1 MNKTFLEYV
10 AEDIISKYGTDLSRI
25 AVVFPNKRA
34 ALFLNEHLARL
45 AGQPVWSPAYITISD
60 LFRQH
65 TDLKTADPIKLICD
79 IHKSFTKCTGID
91 ETLDHFYGWG
101 QLLLADFD
109 DIDKNMADADSIFC
123 NLKDIHELDDISYL
137 DDEQKEMLAR
147 FFANFS
153 DDIDSELKKRF
164 LSLWSHFGD
173 IYHDYN
179 RRLTEQGIGY
189 EGAIYRK
196 VANEQTLHLKYDK
209 YLFVGFNLLQKVERL
224 LFSRL
229 MKEDKAKFYWD
240 FDEYYMPS
248 PSPLPSGGA
257 PVGGYG
263 IPAIPTQ
270 PTCSVG
276 GYGIPAIPT
285 QPTCSVGALPGGYG
299 IPAIPTQPTCS
310 VGALPGGALVSSAPT
325 NLNLADFPNELD
337 NTDPDIYANM
347 RRPKRIRFISS
358 PTENAQ
364 ARFASNW
371 LLENHRYRAGRKT
384 AVVMCDESILLP
396 LMHSLPPE
404 ADKVNITS
412 GFPLAMTPVASLVM
426 LLFDLYT
433 LGLRKKGTTLNPHY
447 LKKLMAH
454 PYAHHLKGVHLS
466 QVHQEEVHQ
475 PNSPSHHLTISTP
488 HHLTT
493 STILH
498 HIATLIK
505 QVGIATKPE
514 GDPLTQESVFRM
526 YTILNRLATL
536 ADSGDL
542 LVDNTTLRRLV
553 SQLVSTSSIPFH
565 GEPVVGVQ
573 IMGVLETRN
582 IDFDHLLLLS
592 CNEGNMPK
600 GVNDSSFIPYTIRKA
615 HHLTTIDNKVAL
627 YSYYFHR
634 LLQRAR
640 DITIAYNNTTDN
652 GHTGEMSRFMLQLL
666 VESGQKINHYTLT
679 AKNHPT
685 PLMPKPIQKDEATL
699 SKLQQITR
707 LSPSALN
714 TYIRCPLAFY
724 YQYIAHIQEPH
735 PDPETIDNR
744 LFGNIFHRAAYLIY
758 KDITDRSPLIEKAH
772 IQAYLSNRTLLANV
786 VDRAFQAEQC
796 TPNNGLQIINRE
808 VIIQYITKLLK
819 IDQQLCPFSILA
831 MEEEAKVY
839 TTLSFTIPSEGAL
852 VGGYG
857 IPAIPTQ
864 PTCSVGAL
872 KGGALVGGYGIPAIP
887 TQPTCSVGALKGGAL
902 KGGALVSSA
911 PKTSAPKTSAPKT
924 SAPGKQYNLTIGGII
939 DRLDILTDR
948 QTGKPRI
955 RVVDYKTGNQPSSP
969 IKNIDEIFDPNNIRT
984 KHSNYYLQA
993 ILYSLIVSRSK
1004 RWNPAGHPVSPALL
1018 FIKQAPATDY
1028 DPTLL
1033 IDKHPISDVTVYEE
1047 EFLTK
1052 LKHTLADIYSPDTPF
1067 TPTDDRKKCELCP
1080 YRMLCGL

>member
-10 AEDIISKYGTDLSRI
+10 AEDIIGKYGTDLSRI

-34 ALFLNEHLARL
+34 ALFLNEHLARI

-65 TDLKTADPIKLICD
+65 TDLKPADPIKLICD

-196 VANEQTLHLKYDK
+196 VASDETLHLKYDK
-209 YLFVGFNLLQKVERL
+209 YLFVGFNLIQKVERV

-229 MKEDKAKFYWD
+229 MKEGKAKFYWD
-240 FDEYYMPS
+240 FDEYYMPTARAQQS
-248 PSPLPSGGA
+248 A
-257 PVGGYG
+257 
-263 IPAIPTQ
+263 
-270 PTCSVG
+270 SVPNNTASFAA
-276 GYGIPAIPT
+276 YLT
-285 QPTCSVGALPGGYG
+285 
-299 IPAIPTQPTCS
+299 
-310 VGALPGGALVSSAPT
+310 
-325 NLNLADFPNELD
+325 DFPNELD
-337 NTDPDIYANM
+337 NTDRDIYANM
-347 RRPKRIRFISS
+347 GRPKRIRFISS

-371 LLENHRYRAGRKT
+371 LLENERYKAGRKT

-396 LMHSLPPE
+396 IMHSLPPE

-433 LGLRKKGTTLNPHY
+433 LGLRKKGTAFNPHY

-454 PYAHHLKGVHLS
+454 PYARHLQEVHLKGVHSKGVHLS

-475 PNSPSHHLTISTP
+475 EEVHQEGIHQKEEQQTIGDNSGCMGMAGMPYP
-488 HHLTT
+488 PT
-493 STILH
+493 SAALLQ
-498 HIATLIK
+498 HIATLVK
-505 QVGIATKPE
+505 QVGIATKQE
-514 GDPLTQESVFRM
+514 GDALTQESVFRM
-526 YTILNRLATL
+526 FTILNRLAAL

-542 LVDNTTLRRLV
+542 IVDNTTLRRLV
-553 SQLVSTSSIPFH
+553 SQLVGAASIPFH

-582 IDFDHLLLLS
+582 IDFDNVLLLS

-600 GVNDSSFIPYTIRKA
+600 GVNDSSFIPYSIRKA
-615 HHLTTIDNKVAL
+615 HGLTTIDNKVAI

-634 LLQRAR
+634 LLQRAG
-640 DITIAYNNTTDN
+640 DITIAYNNSTDN

-666 VESGQKINHYTLT
+666 VESGQKIDHYSLT
-679 AKNHPT
+679 AKNQPT
-685 PLMPKPIQKDEATL
+685 PLMPKAIEKDETAL
-699 SKLQQITR
+699 SKLEEMSR
-707 LSPSALN
+707 LSPSAIN
-714 TYIRCPLAFY
+714 TYIRCKLAFY
-724 YQYIAHIQEPH
+724 YQYIAHIKEPDS
-735 PDPETIDNR
+735 DPETIDNR
-744 LFGNIFHRAAYLIY
+744 MFGNIFHRAAYLIY
-758 KDITDRSPLIEKAH
+758 KDITDHSPVIEKAH
-772 IQAYLSNRTLLANV
+772 IQAYLSNRKLLASV
-786 VDRAFQAEQC
+786 VDRAFEEEEC
-796 TPNNGLQIINRE
+796 KTNNGLQIINRE
-808 VIIQYITKLLK
+808 VIIEYITKLLK

-839 TTLSFTIPSEGAL
+839 TQLSFTIPS
-852 VGGYG
+852 
-857 IPAIPTQ
+857 
-864 PTCSVGAL
+864 
-872 KGGALVGGYGIPAIP
+872 
-887 TQPTCSVGALKGGAL
+887 GGAL

-911 PKTSAPKTSAPKT
+911 PDKH
-924 SAPGKQYNLTIGGII
+924 YNLTIGGII
-939 DRLDILTDR
+939 DRLDAVTDK
-948 QTGKPRI
+948 QTGKRRI
-955 RVVDYKTGNQPSSP
+955 RVVDYKTGNKPSSAIKSIEEVFDP
-969 IKNIDEIFDPNNIRT
+969 KNIAS
-984 KHSNYYLQA
+984 KHSNYFLQA

-1004 RWNPAGHPVSPALL
+1004 EWNAANDAVSPALL
-1018 FIKQAPATDY
+1018 FIKQAATNDY
-1028 DPTLL
+1028 DPTLC

-1052 LKHTLADIYSPDTPF
+1052 LKETVADMYSPDAAF

>member
-10 AEDIISKYGTDLSRI
+10 AEDIIGKYGTDLSRI

-34 ALFLNEHLARL
+34 ALFLNEHLARI

-65 TDLKTADPIKLICD
+65 TDLKPADPIKLICD

-137 DDEQKEMLAR
+137 DDEQKEMLKR

-153 DDIDSELKKRF
+153 DDIESELKKRF

-196 VANEQTLHLKYDK
+196 VASEETLHLKYDK
-209 YLFVGFNLLQKVERL
+209 YLFVGFNLIQKVERV

-229 MKEDKAKFYWD
+229 MKEGKAKFYWD
-240 FDEYYMPS
+240 FDEYYMPTARAQQS
-248 PSPLPSGGA
+248 A
-257 PVGGYG
+257 
-263 IPAIPTQ
+263 
-270 PTCSVG
+270 SVPNNTASFAA
-276 GYGIPAIPT
+276 YLT
-285 QPTCSVGALPGGYG
+285 
-299 IPAIPTQPTCS
+299 
-310 VGALPGGALVSSAPT
+310 
-325 NLNLADFPNELD
+325 DFPNELD
-337 NTDPDIYANM
+337 NTDRDIYANM

-371 LLENHRYRAGRKT
+371 LLENDRYKAGRKT

-396 LMHSLPPE
+396 IMHSLPPE

-412 GFPLAMTPVASLVM
+412 GFPLAMTPIASLVM

-433 LGLRKKGTTLNPHY
+433 LGLRKKGTAFNPHY

-454 PYAHHLKGVHLS
+454 PYARHLQEVHLKGVHSKGVHLS
-466 QVHQEEVHQ
+466 QVHQ
-475 PNSPSHHLTISTP
+475 PNSTSAQPTTQHSTFNTQ
-488 HHLTT
+488 H
-493 STILH
+493 SILH
-498 HIATLIK
+498 HIATLVK
-505 QVGIATKPE
+505 QVGIATKQE
-514 GDPLTQESVFRM
+514 GDALTQESVFRM
-526 YTILNRLATL
+526 FTIFNRLAAL

-542 LVDNTTLRRLV
+542 VVDNTTLRRLV
-553 SQLVSTSSIPFH
+553 SQLVGAASIPFH

-582 IDFDHLLLLS
+582 IDFDNVLLLS

-600 GVNDSSFIPYTIRKA
+600 GVNDSSFIPYSIRKA
-615 HHLTTIDNKVAL
+615 HGLTTIDNKVAI

-640 DITIAYNNTTDN
+640 DITIAYNNSTDN

-666 VESGQKINHYTLT
+666 VESGQKIEHYSLT
-679 AKNHPT
+679 AKNQPT
-685 PLMPKPIQKDEATL
+685 PLMPKAIEKDEAAIGKL
-699 SKLQQITR
+699 EEMSK
-707 LSPSALN
+707 LSPSAIN
-714 TYIRCPLAFY
+714 TYIRCKLAFY
-724 YQYIAHIQEPH
+724 YQYIAHIKEPDS
-735 PDPETIDNR
+735 DPETIDNR
-744 LFGNIFHRAAYLIY
+744 MFGNIFHRAAYLIY
-758 KDITDRSPLIEKAH
+758 KDITDHSPVIEKAH
-772 IQAYLSNRTLLANV
+772 IQAYLSNRKLLASV
-786 VDRAFQAEQC
+786 VDRAFEEEEC
-796 TPNNGLQIINRE
+796 KTNNGLQIINRE
-808 VIIQYITKLLK
+808 VIIEYVTKLLK

-839 TTLSFTIPSEGAL
+839 TQLSFTIPL
-852 VGGYG
+852 
-857 IPAIPTQ
+857 
-864 PTCSVGAL
+864 
-872 KGGALVGGYGIPAIP
+872 
-887 TQPTCSVGALKGGAL
+887 
-902 KGGALVSSA
+902 GGALVSSA
-911 PKTSAPKTSAPKT
+911 PT
-924 SAPGKQYNLTIGGII
+924 KQYNLTIGGII
-939 DRLDILTDR
+939 DRLDVVTDK
-948 QTGKPRI
+948 QTGKRRI
-955 RVVDYKTGNQPSSP
+955 RVVDYKTGNKPSSAIKSIEEVFDP
-969 IKNIDEIFDPNNIRT
+969 KNIAS
-984 KHSNYYLQA
+984 KHSNYFLQA

-1004 RWNPAGHPVSPALL
+1004 EWNAANDAVSPALL
-1018 FIKQAPATDY
+1018 FIKQAATNDY
-1028 DPTLL
+1028 DPTLC
-1033 IDKHPISDVTVYEE
+1033 IDKHPISDVTLYEE

-1052 LKHTLADIYSPDTPF
+1052 LKETVADMYSPDAAF

>member
-10 AEDIISKYGTDLSRI
+10 AEDIIGKYGTDLSRI

-34 ALFLNEHLARL
+34 ALFLNEHLARI

-137 DDEQKEMLAR
+137 DDEQKEMLKR

-153 DDIDSELKKRF
+153 DDIESELKKRF

-179 RRLTEQGIGY
+179 RRLTEQGLGY

-196 VANEQTLHLKYDK
+196 VASEESLQMKYDK
-209 YLFVGFNLLQKVERL
+209 YLFVGFNLLQKVERV

-229 MKEDKAKFYWD
+229 MKEGKAKFYWD

-248 PSPLPSGGA
+248 PSHHLTTSTSQHLNTSGGA
-257 PVGGYG
+257 V
-263 IPAIPTQ
+263 
-270 PTCSVG
+270 
-276 GYGIPAIPT
+276 
-285 QPTCSVGALPGGYG
+285 
-299 IPAIPTQPTCS
+299 
-310 VGALPGGALVSSAPT
+310 VSTAPT
-325 NLNLADFPNELD
+325 NLTTSPSQHLNIADFPNELD
-337 NTDPDIYANM
+337 NTDRDIYANM

-371 LLENHRYRAGRKT
+371 LLENERYKAGRKT

-396 LMHSLPPE
+396 IMHSLPPE

-433 LGLRKKGTTLNPHY
+433 LGLRKKGTAFNPHY

-454 PYAHHLKGVHLS
+454 PYARHLQEVHLKEMNDVHLKGVHLS
-466 QVHQEEVHQ
+466 QVHQ
-475 PNSPSHHLTISTP
+475 PNSTSAQPTTQHSTFNTQ
-488 HHLTT
+488 H
-493 STILH
+493 SILH
-498 HIATLIK
+498 HIASLIK
-505 QVGIATKPE
+505 QVGIATKQE
-514 GDPLTQESVFRM
+514 GDALTQESVFRM
-526 YTILNRLATL
+526 FTILNRLAAL

-582 IDFDHLLLLS
+582 IDFDNVLLLS

-600 GVNDSSFIPYTIRKA
+600 GVNDSSFIPYSIRKA
-615 HHLTTIDNKVAL
+615 HGLTTIDNKVAI

-634 LLQRAR
+634 LLQRAG
-640 DITIAYNNTTDN
+640 DITIAYNNSTDN

-666 VESGQKINHYTLT
+666 VESGQKIGHYSLT
-679 AKNHPT
+679 AKNQPT
-685 PLMPKPIQKDEATL
+685 PLMPKPIEKDEAAL
-699 SKLQQITR
+699 SKLEEMSR
-707 LSPSALN
+707 LSPSAIN
-714 TYIRCPLAFY
+714 TYIRCKLAFY
-724 YQYIAHIQEPH
+724 YQYIAHIKEPDS
-735 PDPETIDNR
+735 DPETIDNR
-744 LFGNIFHRAAYLIY
+744 MFGNIFHRAAYLIY
-758 KDITDRSPLIEKAH
+758 KDITDHSPVIEKAH
-772 IQAYLSNRTLLANV
+772 IQAYLSNRKLLASV
-786 VDRAFQAEQC
+786 VDRAFEEEEC
-796 TPNNGLQIINRE
+796 KTNNGLQIINRE
-808 VIIQYITKLLK
+808 VIIEYITKLLK

-839 TTLSFTIPSEGAL
+839 TSLSFTTSPSHHL
-852 VGGYG
+852 TTS
-857 IPAIPTQ
+857 P
-864 PTCSVGAL
+864 
-872 KGGALVGGYGIPAIP
+872 
-887 TQPTCSVGALKGGAL
+887 
-902 KGGALVSSA
+902 GGALVSSA
-911 PKTSAPKTSAPKT
+911 PT
-924 SAPGKQYNLTIGGII
+924 KQYNLTIGGII
-939 DRLDILTDR
+939 DRLDVVTDK
-948 QTGKPRI
+948 QTGKRRI
-955 RVVDYKTGNQPSSP
+955 RVVDYKTGNKPSSAIKSIEEVFDP
-969 IKNIDEIFDPNNIRT
+969 KNIAS
-984 KHSNYYLQA
+984 KHSNYFLQA

-1004 RWNPAGHPVSPALL
+1004 EWNAANDAVSPALL
-1018 FIKQAPATDY
+1018 FIKQAATNDY
-1028 DPTLL
+1028 DPTLC

-1052 LKHTLADIYSPDTPF
+1052 LKETVADMYSPDAAF

>member
-10 AEDIISKYGTDLSRI
+10 AEDIIGKYGTDLSRI

-65 TDLKTADPIKLICD
+65 TDLKPADPIKLICD

-137 DDEQKEMLAR
+137 DNEQKEMLAR

-196 VANEQTLHLKYDK
+196 VASEQTLHLKYDK
-209 YLFVGFNLLQKVERL
+209 YLFVGFNLLQKVERV

-229 MKEDKAKFYWD
+229 MKEGKAKFYWD

-248 PSPLPSGGA
+248 PSQHLTTSPS
-257 PVGGYG
+257 
-263 IPAIPTQ
+263 Q
-270 PTCSVG
+270 HLS
-276 GYGIPAIPT
+276 
-285 QPTCSVGALPGGYG
+285 
-299 IPAIPTQPTCS
+299 
-310 VGALPGGALVSSAPT
+310 GGALVSSAPT
-325 NLNLADFPNELD
+325 NLTTSPSQHLNLADFPNELD

-371 LLENHRYRAGRKT
+371 LLENHRYKAGRKT

-433 LGLRKKGTTLNPHY
+433 LGLRKKGTALNPHY

-454 PYAHHLKGVHLS
+454 PYARHLKGVHLS
-466 QVHQEEVHQ
+466 QVHQ
-475 PNSPSHHLTISTP
+475 PNSPSQHLTTSTP

-582 IDFDHLLLLS
+582 IDFDHVLLLS

-634 LLQRAR
+634 LLQRAS
-640 DITIAYNNTTDN
+640 DITIAYNNSTDN

-685 PLMPKPIQKDEATL
+685 PLMPKPIRKDETVL
-699 SKLQQITR
+699 SKLQQISR

-724 YQYIAHIQEPH
+724 YQYIAHIQEPA

-758 KDITDRSPLIEKAH
+758 KDITDRSPLIEKTH

-839 TTLSFTIPSEGAL
+839 TSLSFTIPSEGAL

-872 KGGALVGGYGIPAIP
+872 KGGALV
-887 TQPTCSVGALKGGAL
+887 
-902 KGGALVSSA
+902 SSA
-911 PKTSAPKTSAPKT
+911 PRTSAPT
-924 SAPGKQYNLTIGGII
+924 KQYNLTIGGII
-939 DRLDILTDR
+939 DRLDILTDK
-948 QTGKPRI
+948 QTGKPHI

-969 IKNIDEIFDPNNIRT
+969 IKNIDEIFDPNNIRS

-1004 RWNPAGHPVSPALL
+1004 EWNPANHPVSPALL
-1018 FIKQAPATDY
+1018 FIKQAPAAGY
-1028 DPTLL
+1028 DPTLH

-1052 LKHTLADIYSPDTPF
+1052 LKHTLADIYSPDAPF

>member
-10 AEDIISKYGTDLSRI
+10 AEDIIGKYGTDLSRI

-34 ALFLNEHLARL
+34 ALFLNEHLARI

-65 TDLKTADPIKLICD
+65 TDLKPADPIKLICD

-137 DDEQKEMLAR
+137 DDEQKEMLKR

-153 DDIDSELKKRF
+153 DDIESELKKRF

-196 VANEQTLHLKYDK
+196 VASEETLQMKYDK
-209 YLFVGFNLLQKVERL
+209 YLFVGFNLLQKVERV

-229 MKEDKAKFYWD
+229 MKEGKAKFYWD

-248 PSPLPSGGA
+248 PSHHLNTSTPQHLNTSGGA
-257 PVGGYG
+257 V
-263 IPAIPTQ
+263 
-270 PTCSVG
+270 
-276 GYGIPAIPT
+276 
-285 QPTCSVGALPGGYG
+285 
-299 IPAIPTQPTCS
+299 
-310 VGALPGGALVSSAPT
+310 VSTAPT
-325 NLNLADFPNELD
+325 NLNTSPSQHLNLSDFPNELD
-337 NTDPDIYANM
+337 NSDRDIYANM

-371 LLENHRYRAGRKT
+371 LLENDRYKAGRKT

-396 LMHSLPPE
+396 IMHSLPPE

-433 LGLRKKGTTLNPHY
+433 LGLRKKGTAFNPHY

-454 PYAHHLKGVHLS
+454 PYARHLQEVHLKEMNDVHLKGVHSKGVHLS
-466 QVHQEEVHQ
+466 QVHQEKEMHQ
-475 PNSPSHHLTISTP
+475 EGIAAL
-488 HHLTT
+488 LQ
-493 STILH
+493 
-498 HIATLIK
+498 HIASLIK
-505 QVGIATKPE
+505 QVGIATKQE
-514 GDPLTQESVFRM
+514 GDALTQESVFRM
-526 YTILNRLATL
+526 FTILNRLAAL

-553 SQLVSTSSIPFH
+553 SQLVGAASIPFH
-565 GEPVVGVQ
+565 GEPVIGVQ

-582 IDFDHLLLLS
+582 IDFDNVLLLS

-600 GVNDSSFIPYTIRKA
+600 GVNDSSFIPYSIRKA
-615 HHLTTIDNKVAL
+615 HGLTTIDNKVAI

-634 LLQRAR
+634 LLQRAG
-640 DITIAYNNTTDN
+640 DITIAYNNSTDN

-666 VESGQKINHYTLT
+666 VESGQKIDHYSLT
-679 AKNHPT
+679 AKNQPT
-685 PLMPKPIQKDEATL
+685 PLMPKAIEKDETAL
-699 SKLQQITR
+699 SKLEEMSR
-707 LSPSALN
+707 LSPSAIN
-714 TYIRCPLAFY
+714 TYIRCKLAFY
-724 YQYIAHIQEPH
+724 YQYIAHIKEPDS
-735 PDPETIDNR
+735 DPETIDNR
-744 LFGNIFHRAAYLIY
+744 MFGNIFHRAAYLIY
-758 KDITDRSPLIEKAH
+758 KDITDHSPVIEKAH
-772 IQAYLSNRTLLANV
+772 IQAYLSNRKLLASV
-786 VDRAFQAEQC
+786 VDRAFEEEEC
-796 TPNNGLQIINRE
+796 KTNNGLHIINRE
-808 VIIQYITKLLK
+808 VIIEYITKLLK

-839 TTLSFTIPSEGAL
+839 TQLSFTIPS
-852 VGGYG
+852 
-857 IPAIPTQ
+857 
-864 PTCSVGAL
+864 
-872 KGGALVGGYGIPAIP
+872 
-887 TQPTCSVGALKGGAL
+887 GGAL

-911 PKTSAPKTSAPKT
+911 PT
-924 SAPGKQYNLTIGGII
+924 KQYNLTIGGII
-939 DRLDILTDR
+939 DRLDAVTDK
-948 QTGKPRI
+948 QTGKRRI
-955 RVVDYKTGNQPSSP
+955 RVVDYKTGNKPSSAIKSIEEVFDP
-969 IKNIDEIFDPNNIRT
+969 KNIAS
-984 KHSNYYLQA
+984 KHSNYFLQA
-993 ILYSLIVSRSK
+993 ILYSLIVSGSK
-1004 RWNPAGHPVSPALL
+1004 EWNAANDPVSPALL
-1018 FIKQAPATDY
+1018 FIKQAATNDY
-1028 DPTLL
+1028 DPTLC

-1052 LKHTLADIYSPDTPF
+1052 LKETVADMYSPDAAF

>member
-10 AEDIISKYGTDLSRI
+10 AEDIIGKYGTDLSRI

-34 ALFLNEHLARL
+34 ALFLNEHLARI

-65 TDLKTADPIKLICD
+65 TDLKPADPIKLICD

-101 QLLLADFD
+101 QLLIADFD

-137 DDEQKEMLAR
+137 DDEQKEMLKR

-153 DDIDSELKKRF
+153 DDIESELKKRF

-196 VANEQTLHLKYDK
+196 VASEETLHLKYDK
-209 YLFVGFNLLQKVERL
+209 YLFVGFNLIQKVERV

-229 MKEDKAKFYWD
+229 MKEGKAKFYWD
-240 FDEYYMPS
+240 FDEYYMPTARAQQS
-248 PSPLPSGGA
+248 A
-257 PVGGYG
+257 
-263 IPAIPTQ
+263 
-270 PTCSVG
+270 SVPNNTASFAA
-276 GYGIPAIPT
+276 YLT
-285 QPTCSVGALPGGYG
+285 
-299 IPAIPTQPTCS
+299 
-310 VGALPGGALVSSAPT
+310 
-325 NLNLADFPNELD
+325 DFPNELD
-337 NTDPDIYANM
+337 NTDRDIYANM

-371 LLENHRYRAGRKT
+371 LLENDRYKAGRKT

-396 LMHSLPPE
+396 IMHSLPPE

-433 LGLRKKGTTLNPHY
+433 LGLRKKGTAFNPHY

-454 PYAHHLKGVHLS
+454 PYARHLQEVHLKEMNDVHLKGVHSKGVHSKGVHLS
-466 QVHQEEVHQ
+466 QVHQEGSAALLQ
-475 PNSPSHHLTISTP
+475 
-488 HHLTT
+488 
-493 STILH
+493 
-498 HIATLIK
+498 HIATLVK
-505 QVGIATKPE
+505 QVGIATKQE
-514 GDPLTQESVFRM
+514 GDALTQESVFRM
-526 YTILNRLATL
+526 FTILNRLAAL

-553 SQLVSTSSIPFH
+553 SQLVGAASIPFH

-582 IDFDHLLLLS
+582 IDFDNVLLLS

-600 GVNDSSFIPYTIRKA
+600 GVNDSSFIPYSIRKA
-615 HHLTTIDNKVAL
+615 HGLTTIDNKVAI

-634 LLQRAR
+634 LLQRAG
-640 DITIAYNNTTDN
+640 DITIAYNNSTDN

-666 VESGQKINHYTLT
+666 VESGQKIDHYSLT
-679 AKNHPT
+679 AKNQPS
-685 PLMPKPIQKDEATL
+685 PLMPKAIEKDEAAIGKL
-699 SKLQQITR
+699 EEMSK
-707 LSPSALN
+707 LSPSAIN
-714 TYIRCPLAFY
+714 TYIRCKLAFY
-724 YQYIAHIQEPH
+724 YQYIAHIKEPDS
-735 PDPETIDNR
+735 DPETIDNR
-744 LFGNIFHRAAYLIY
+744 MFGNIFHRAAYLIY
-758 KDITDRSPLIEKAH
+758 KDITDHSPVIEKAH
-772 IQAYLSNRTLLANV
+772 IQAYLSNRKLLASV
-786 VDRAFQAEQC
+786 VDRAFEEEEC
-796 TPNNGLQIINRE
+796 KTNNGLQIINRE
-808 VIIQYITKLLK
+808 VIIEYITKLLK

-839 TTLSFTIPSEGAL
+839 TQLSFTIPSG
-852 VGGYG
+852 
-857 IPAIPTQ
+857 
-864 PTCSVGAL
+864 
-872 KGGALVGGYGIPAIP
+872 
-887 TQPTCSVGALKGGAL
+887 GALKGGAL

-911 PKTSAPKTSAPKT
+911 PDKH
-924 SAPGKQYNLTIGGII
+924 YNLTIGGII
-939 DRLDILTDR
+939 DRLDAVTDK
-948 QTGKPRI
+948 QTGKRRI
-955 RVVDYKTGNQPSSP
+955 RVVDYKTGNKPSSAIKSIEEVFDP
-969 IKNIDEIFDPNNIRT
+969 KNIAS
-984 KHSNYYLQA
+984 KHSNYFLQA

-1004 RWNPAGHPVSPALL
+1004 EWNAANNAVSPALL
-1018 FIKQAPATDY
+1018 FIKQAATNDY
-1028 DPTLL
+1028 DPTLC

-1052 LKHTLADIYSPDTPF
+1052 LKETVADMYSHDAAF

>member
-10 AEDIISKYGTDLSRI
+10 AEDIIGKYGTDLSHI

-34 ALFLNEHLARL
+34 ALFLNEHLARI

-137 DDEQKEMLAR
+137 DNEQKEMLKR

-196 VANEQTLHLKYDK
+196 VASEETLHLKYDK
-209 YLFVGFNLLQKVERL
+209 YLFVGFNLLQKVERV

-229 MKEDKAKFYWD
+229 MKEGKAKFYWD

-248 PSPLPSGGA
+248 TPHHLTTSPSPFPSGGA
-257 PVGGYG
+257 
-263 IPAIPTQ
+263 
-270 PTCSVG
+270 
-276 GYGIPAIPT
+276 
-285 QPTCSVGALPGGYG
+285 LK
-299 IPAIPTQPTCS
+299 
-310 VGALPGGALVSSAPT
+310 GGALVSSAPT
-325 NLNLADFPNELD
+325 NLTTSTSQHLNISDFPNELD
-337 NTDPDIYANM
+337 NTDRDIYANM

-371 LLENHRYRAGRKT
+371 LLENDRYKAGRKT
-384 AVVMCDESILLP
+384 AIVMCDESILLP
-396 LMHSLPPE
+396 IMHSLPPE

-454 PYAHHLKGVHLS
+454 PYAHHL
-466 QVHQEEVHQ
+466 
-475 PNSPSHHLTISTP
+475 TISTP
-488 HHLTT
+488 HHLTI
-493 STILH
+493 SPILH

-514 GDPLTQESVFRM
+514 GDALTQESVFRM
-526 YTILNRLATL
+526 FTILNRLATL

-542 LVDNTTLRRLV
+542 VVDNTTLRRLV
-553 SQLVSTSSIPFH
+553 SQLVGAASIPFH
-565 GEPVVGVQ
+565 GEPVIGVQ

-634 LLQRAR
+634 LLQRAG
-640 DITIAYNNTTDN
+640 DITIAYNNSTDN

-666 VESGQKINHYTLT
+666 VESGQKIDHYSLT
-679 AKNHPT
+679 AKNQPT
-685 PLMPKPIQKDEATL
+685 PLMPKAIEKDETAL
-699 SKLQQITR
+699 NKLEEMSR
-707 LSPSALN
+707 LSPSAIN
-714 TYIRCPLAFY
+714 TYIRCKLAFY
-724 YQYIAHIQEPH
+724 YQYIAHIKEPDS
-735 PDPETIDNR
+735 DPETIDNR
-744 LFGNIFHRAAYLIY
+744 MFGNIFHRAAYLIY
-758 KDITDRSPLIEKAH
+758 KDITDHSPVIEKAH
-772 IQAYLSNRTLLANV
+772 IQAYLSNRKLLASV
-786 VDRAFQAEQC
+786 VDRAFEEEEC
-796 TPNNGLQIINRE
+796 KTNNGLQIINRE
-808 VIIQYITKLLK
+808 VIIEYITKLLK

-839 TTLSFTIPSEGAL
+839 TQLSFTIPS
-852 VGGYG
+852 
-857 IPAIPTQ
+857 
-864 PTCSVGAL
+864 
-872 KGGALVGGYGIPAIP
+872 
-887 TQPTCSVGALKGGAL
+887 GGAL
-902 KGGALVSSA
+902 KEGALVSSA
-911 PKTSAPKTSAPKT
+911 PT
-924 SAPGKQYNLTIGGII
+924 KQYSLTIGGII
-939 DRLDILTDR
+939 DRLDVLTDK
-948 QTGKPRI
+948 QTGKRRI
-955 RVVDYKTGNQPSSP
+955 RVVDYKTGNKPSSAIKSIEEVFDP
-969 IKNIDEIFDPNNIRT
+969 KNIAS
-984 KHSNYYLQA
+984 KHSNYFLQA

-1004 RWNPAGHPVSPALL
+1004 EWNGANDTVSPALL
-1018 FIKQAPATDY
+1018 FIKQATTNDY
-1028 DPTLL
+1028 DPTLC
-1033 IDKHPISDVTVYEE
+1033 IDKHSISDVTVYEE

-1052 LKHTLADIYSPDTPF
+1052 LKETVADMYSPNVAF

>member
-137 DDEQKEMLAR
+137 DDEQKEMLKR

-153 DDIDSELKKRF
+153 DNIESELKKRF

-196 VANEQTLHLKYDK
+196 VASEETLHLKYDK
-209 YLFVGFNLLQKVERL
+209 YLFVGFNLIQKVERV

-229 MKEDKAKFYWD
+229 MKEGKAKFYWD

-248 PSPLPSGGA
+248 PSPLLSGGA
-257 PVGGYG
+257 PV
-263 IPAIPTQ
+263 
-270 PTCSVG
+270 
-276 GYGIPAIPT
+276 
-285 QPTCSVGALPGGYG
+285 GGYG

-325 NLNLADFPNELD
+325 NLNLSDFPNELD

-364 ARFASNW
+364 ARFAANW

-433 LGLRKKGTTLNPHY
+433 LGLRKKGTAFNPHY

-454 PYAHHLKGVHLS
+454 PYAHHLQEEHLQGVHLS
-466 QVHQEEVHQ
+466 QVHQQEDMHQEEEQVHQ
-475 PNSPSHHLTISTP
+475 PNSTSAQPTIQNSKLKTQN
-488 HHLTT
+488 
-493 STILH
+493 TILH

-505 QVGIATKPE
+505 QVGIATKHE

-582 IDFDHLLLLS
+582 IDFDNVLLLS

-640 DITIAYNNTTDN
+640 DITIAYNNSTDN

-666 VESGQKINHYTLT
+666 VESGQKIDHYSLT

-685 PLMPKPIQKDEATL
+685 PLMPKPIQKDETTL
-699 SKLQQITR
+699 SKLQQISR

-758 KDITDRSPLIEKAH
+758 KDITDRSPLVEKAH

-831 MEEEAKVY
+831 MEEEAKVH
-839 TTLSFTIPSEGAL
+839 TSLSFTIPSEGAL

-872 KGGALVGGYGIPAIP
+872 KGGALV
-887 TQPTCSVGALKGGAL
+887 
-902 KGGALVSSA
+902 SSA
-911 PKTSAPKTSAPKT
+911 PTNPHH
-924 SAPGKQYNLTIGGII
+924 LTIGGII

-1018 FIKQAPATDY
+1018 FIKQAPANHY

-1047 EFLTK
+1047 EFLTQ

>member
-10 AEDIISKYGTDLSRI
+10 AEDIIGKYGTDLSRI

-34 ALFLNEHLARL
+34 ALFLNEHLARI

-65 TDLKTADPIKLICD
+65 TDLKPADPIKLICD

-137 DDEQKEMLAR
+137 DDEQKEMLKR

-153 DDIDSELKKRF
+153 DDIESELKKRF

-196 VANEQTLHLKYDK
+196 VASEETLHLKYDK
-209 YLFVGFNLLQKVERL
+209 YLFVGFNLIQKVERV

-229 MKEDKAKFYWD
+229 MKEGKAKFYWD
-240 FDEYYMPS
+240 FDEYYMPT
-248 PSPLPSGGA
+248 A
-257 PVGGYG
+257 R
-263 IPAIPTQ
+263 AQ
-270 PTCSVG
+270 QSV
-276 GYGIPAIPT
+276 
-285 QPTCSVGALPGGYG
+285 SVPNNTASFAAYL
-299 IPAIPTQPTCS
+299 T
-310 VGALPGGALVSSAPT
+310 
-325 NLNLADFPNELD
+325 DFPNELD
-337 NTDPDIYANM
+337 NTDRNIYANM

-371 LLENHRYRAGRKT
+371 LLENDRYKAGRKT

-396 LMHSLPPE
+396 IMHSLPPE

-433 LGLRKKGTTLNPHY
+433 LGLRKKGTAFNPHY

-454 PYAHHLKGVHLS
+454 PYARHLQEVHLKGVHLS
-466 QVHQEEVHQ
+466 QVHQKEEQ
-475 PNSPSHHLTISTP
+475 QTIGDNSGCMGMAGMPYP
-488 HHLTT
+488 PT
-493 STILH
+493 SAALLQ
-498 HIATLIK
+498 HIATLVK
-505 QVGIATKPE
+505 QVGIATKQE
-514 GDPLTQESVFRM
+514 GDALTQESVFRM
-526 YTILNRLATL
+526 FTILNRLAAL

-542 LVDNTTLRRLV
+542 VVDNTTLRRLV
-553 SQLVSTSSIPFH
+553 SQLVGAASIPFH

-582 IDFDHLLLLS
+582 IDFDNVLLLS

-600 GVNDSSFIPYTIRKA
+600 GVNDSSFIPYSIRKA
-615 HHLTTIDNKVAL
+615 HGLTTIDNKVAI

-634 LLQRAR
+634 LLQRAG
-640 DITIAYNNTTDN
+640 DITIAYNNSTDN

-666 VESGQKINHYTLT
+666 VESGQKIDHYSLT
-679 AKNHPT
+679 AKNQPT
-685 PLMPKPIQKDEATL
+685 PLMPKAIEKDETAL
-699 SKLQQITR
+699 NKLEEMSR
-707 LSPSALN
+707 LSPSAIN
-714 TYIRCPLAFY
+714 TYIRCKLAFY
-724 YQYIAHIQEPH
+724 YQYIAHIKEPDS
-735 PDPETIDNR
+735 DPETIDNR
-744 LFGNIFHRAAYLIY
+744 MFGNIFHRAAYLIY
-758 KDITDRSPLIEKAH
+758 KDITDHSPVIEKAH
-772 IQAYLSNRTLLANV
+772 IQAYLSNRKLLASV
-786 VDRAFQAEQC
+786 VDRAFEEEEC
-796 TPNNGLQIINRE
+796 KTNNGLQIINRE
-808 VIIQYITKLLK
+808 VIIEYITKLLK

-839 TTLSFTIPSEGAL
+839 TQLSFTIPS
-852 VGGYG
+852 
-857 IPAIPTQ
+857 
-864 PTCSVGAL
+864 
-872 KGGALVGGYGIPAIP
+872 
-887 TQPTCSVGALKGGAL
+887 GGAL

-911 PKTSAPKTSAPKT
+911 PTKH
-924 SAPGKQYNLTIGGII
+924 YNLTIGGII
-939 DRLDILTDR
+939 DRLDAVTDK
-948 QTGKPRI
+948 QTGKRRI
-955 RVVDYKTGNQPSSP
+955 RVVDYKTGNKPSSA
-969 IKNIDEIFDPNNIRT
+969 IKNIEEVFDPKNIAS
-984 KHSNYYLQA
+984 KHSNYFLQA

-1004 RWNPAGHPVSPALL
+1004 EWNAANDAVSPALL
-1018 FIKQAPATDY
+1018 FIKQAVTNDY
-1028 DPTLL
+1028 DPTLC

-1052 LKHTLADIYSPDTPF
+1052 LKETVADMYSPNAAF

>member
-10 AEDIISKYGTDLSRI
+10 AEDIIGKYGTDLSRI

-34 ALFLNEHLARL
+34 ALFLNEHLARI

-65 TDLKTADPIKLICD
+65 TDLKPADPIKLICD

-137 DDEQKEMLAR
+137 DDEQKEMLKR

-153 DDIDSELKKRF
+153 DDIESELKKRF

-196 VANEQTLHLKYDK
+196 VASEETLHLKYDK
-209 YLFVGFNLLQKVERL
+209 YLFVGFNLIQKVERV

-229 MKEDKAKFYWD
+229 MKEGKAKFYWD
-240 FDEYYMPS
+240 FDEYYMPTARAQQS
-248 PSPLPSGGA
+248 A
-257 PVGGYG
+257 
-263 IPAIPTQ
+263 
-270 PTCSVG
+270 SVPNNTASFAA
-276 GYGIPAIPT
+276 YLT
-285 QPTCSVGALPGGYG
+285 
-299 IPAIPTQPTCS
+299 
-310 VGALPGGALVSSAPT
+310 
-325 NLNLADFPNELD
+325 DFPNELD
-337 NTDPDIYANM
+337 NTDRDIYANM

-371 LLENHRYRAGRKT
+371 LLENDRYKAGRKT

-396 LMHSLPPE
+396 IMHSLPPE

-433 LGLRKKGTTLNPHY
+433 LGLRKKGTAFNPHY

-454 PYAHHLKGVHLS
+454 PYARHLQEVHLKGVHSKGVHLS
-466 QVHQEEVHQ
+466 QVHQEGSAALLQ
-475 PNSPSHHLTISTP
+475 
-488 HHLTT
+488 
-493 STILH
+493 
-498 HIATLIK
+498 HIATLVK
-505 QVGIATKPE
+505 QVGIATKQE
-514 GDPLTQESVFRM
+514 GDALTQESVFRM
-526 YTILNRLATL
+526 FTILNRLAAL

-553 SQLVSTSSIPFH
+553 SQLVGAASIPFH

-582 IDFDHLLLLS
+582 IDFDNVLLLS

-600 GVNDSSFIPYTIRKA
+600 GVNDSSFIPYSIRKA
-615 HHLTTIDNKVAL
+615 HGLTTIDNKVAI

-634 LLQRAR
+634 LLQRAG
-640 DITIAYNNTTDN
+640 DITIAYNNSTDN

-666 VESGQKINHYTLT
+666 VESGQKIDHYSLT
-679 AKNHPT
+679 AKNQPS
-685 PLMPKPIQKDEATL
+685 PLMPKAIEKDETAL
-699 SKLQQITR
+699 SKLEEMSR
-707 LSPSALN
+707 LSPSAIN
-714 TYIRCPLAFY
+714 TYIRCKLAFY
-724 YQYIAHIQEPH
+724 YQYIAHIKEPDS
-735 PDPETIDNR
+735 DPETIDNR
-744 LFGNIFHRAAYLIY
+744 MFGNIFHRAAYLIY
-758 KDITDRSPLIEKAH
+758 KDITDHSPVIEKAH
-772 IQAYLSNRTLLANV
+772 IQAYLSNRKLLASV
-786 VDRAFQAEQC
+786 VDRAFEEEEC
-796 TPNNGLQIINRE
+796 KTNNGLQIINRE
-808 VIIQYITKLLK
+808 VIIEYITKLLK

-839 TTLSFTIPSEGAL
+839 TQLSFTIPS
-852 VGGYG
+852 
-857 IPAIPTQ
+857 
-864 PTCSVGAL
+864 
-872 KGGALVGGYGIPAIP
+872 
-887 TQPTCSVGALKGGAL
+887 GGAL

-911 PKTSAPKTSAPKT
+911 PDKH
-924 SAPGKQYNLTIGGII
+924 YNLTIGGII
-939 DRLDILTDR
+939 DRLDAVTDK
-948 QTGKPRI
+948 QTGKRRI
-955 RVVDYKTGNQPSSP
+955 RVVDYKTGNKPSSAIKSIEEVFDP
-969 IKNIDEIFDPNNIRT
+969 KNIAS
-984 KHSNYYLQA
+984 KHSNYFLQA

-1004 RWNPAGHPVSPALL
+1004 EWNAANDPVSPALL
-1018 FIKQAPATDY
+1018 FIKQATTNDY
-1028 DPTLL
+1028 DPTLC

-1052 LKHTLADIYSPDTPF
+1052 LKETVADMYSPDAAF

>member
-137 DDEQKEMLAR
+137 DNEQKEMLAR

-153 DDIDSELKKRF
+153 NDIDSELKKRF

-196 VANEQTLHLKYDK
+196 VASEQTLHLKYDK

-229 MKEDKAKFYWD
+229 MKEGKAKFYWD

-248 PSPLPSGGA
+248 PSHHLTTSPSQHLSGGA
-257 PVGGYG
+257 LV
-263 IPAIPTQ
+263 
-270 PTCSVG
+270 
-276 GYGIPAIPT
+276 
-285 QPTCSVGALPGGYG
+285 GGYG

-325 NLNLADFPNELD
+325 NLNLTDFPNELD

-347 RRPKRIRFISS
+347 RRPKHIRFISS

-371 LLENHRYRAGRKT
+371 LLENDRYKAGRKT

-396 LMHSLPPE
+396 IMHSLPPE

-433 LGLRKKGTTLNPHY
+433 LGLRKKGTAFNPHY

-454 PYAHHLKGVHLS
+454 PYARHIKGGHLS

-475 PNSPSHHLTISTP
+475 PNSPSHHLTTSP
-488 HHLTT
+488 SQHLTT

-505 QVGIATKPE
+505 QVGIATKQE
-514 GDPLTQESVFRM
+514 GDALTQESVFRM

-553 SQLVSTSSIPFH
+553 SQLVNTSSIPFH

-600 GVNDSSFIPYTIRKA
+600 GINDSSFIPYTIRKA

-640 DITIAYNNTTDN
+640 DITIAYNNSTDN

-666 VESGQKINHYTLT
+666 VESGQKIDHYSLT

-685 PLMPKPIQKDEATL
+685 PLMPKPIQKDETVL
-699 SKLQQITR
+699 SKLQQISR

-758 KDITDRSPLIEKAH
+758 KDITDRSPLIEKTH
-772 IQAYLSNRTLLANV
+772 IQAYLSNRTLLTNV

-839 TTLSFTIPSEGAL
+839 TQLSFTTPPSHHL
-852 VGGYG
+852 
-857 IPAIPTQ
+857 T
-864 PTCSVGAL
+864 
-872 KGGALVGGYGIPAIP
+872 
-887 TQPTCSVGALKGGAL
+887 
-902 KGGALVSSA
+902 
-911 PKTSAPKTSAPKT
+911 TSPSHHLTTSP
-924 SAPGKQYNLTIGGII
+924 SHHHLTIGGII
-939 DRLDILTDR
+939 DRLDILTDK

-969 IKNIDEIFDPNNIRT
+969 IKNIDEIFDPNNIRS

-993 ILYSLIVSRSK
+993 ILYSLIVSRSTE
-1004 RWNPAGHPVSPALL
+1004 WNPAGHPVSPALL
-1018 FIKQAPATDY
+1018 FIKQAPAAGY
-1028 DPTLL
+1028 DPTLH

-1047 EFLTK
+1047 DFLTQ

>member
-10 AEDIISKYGTDLSRI
+10 AEDIIGKYGTDLSRI

-34 ALFLNEHLARL
+34 ALFLNEHLARI

-65 TDLKTADPIKLICD
+65 TDLKPADPIKLICD

-137 DDEQKEMLAR
+137 DDEQKEMLKR

-153 DDIDSELKKRF
+153 DDIESELKKRF

-196 VANEQTLHLKYDK
+196 VASEETLHLKYDK
-209 YLFVGFNLLQKVERL
+209 YLFVGFNLIQKVERV

-229 MKEDKAKFYWD
+229 MKEGKAKFYWD
-240 FDEYYMPS
+240 FDEYYMPTARAQQS
-248 PSPLPSGGA
+248 A
-257 PVGGYG
+257 
-263 IPAIPTQ
+263 
-270 PTCSVG
+270 SVPNNTASFAA
-276 GYGIPAIPT
+276 YLT
-285 QPTCSVGALPGGYG
+285 
-299 IPAIPTQPTCS
+299 
-310 VGALPGGALVSSAPT
+310 
-325 NLNLADFPNELD
+325 DFPNELD
-337 NTDPDIYANM
+337 NTDRDIYANM

-364 ARFASNW
+364 VRFASNW
-371 LLENHRYRAGRKT
+371 LLENDRYKAGRKT

-396 LMHSLPPE
+396 IMHSLPPE

-433 LGLRKKGTTLNPHY
+433 LGLRKKGTAFNPHY

-454 PYAHHLKGVHLS
+454 PYARHLQEVHLKGVHSKGVHSKGVHLS

-475 PNSPSHHLTISTP
+475 EGIHQKEEQQTIGDNSGCMGMAGMPYP
-488 HHLTT
+488 PT
-493 STILH
+493 SAALLH
-498 HIATLIK
+498 HIATLVK
-505 QVGIATKPE
+505 QVGIATKQE
-514 GDPLTQESVFRM
+514 GDALTQESVFRM
-526 YTILNRLATL
+526 FTILNRLAAL

-553 SQLVSTSSIPFH
+553 SQLVGAASIPFH

-582 IDFDHLLLLS
+582 IDFDNVLLLS

-600 GVNDSSFIPYTIRKA
+600 GVNDSSFIPYSIRKA
-615 HHLTTIDNKVAL
+615 HGLTTIDNKVAI

-634 LLQRAR
+634 LLQRAG
-640 DITIAYNNTTDN
+640 DITIAYNNSTDN

-666 VESGQKINHYTLT
+666 VESGQKIDHYSLT
-679 AKNHPT
+679 AKNQPT
-685 PLMPKPIQKDEATL
+685 PLMPKAIEKDETAL
-699 SKLQQITR
+699 SKLEEMSR
-707 LSPSALN
+707 LSPSAIN
-714 TYIRCPLAFY
+714 TYIRCKLAFY
-724 YQYIAHIQEPH
+724 YQYIAHIKEPDS
-735 PDPETIDNR
+735 DPETIDNR
-744 LFGNIFHRAAYLIY
+744 MFGNIFHRAAYLIY
-758 KDITDRSPLIEKAH
+758 KDITDHSPVIEKAH
-772 IQAYLSNRTLLANV
+772 IQAYLSNRKLLASV
-786 VDRAFQAEQC
+786 VDRAFEEEEC
-796 TPNNGLQIINRE
+796 KTNNGLQIINRE
-808 VIIQYITKLLK
+808 VIIEYITKLLK

-839 TTLSFTIPSEGAL
+839 TQLSFTIPS
-852 VGGYG
+852 
-857 IPAIPTQ
+857 
-864 PTCSVGAL
+864 
-872 KGGALVGGYGIPAIP
+872 
-887 TQPTCSVGALKGGAL
+887 GGAL

-911 PKTSAPKTSAPKT
+911 PT
-924 SAPGKQYNLTIGGII
+924 KQYNLTIGGII
-939 DRLDILTDR
+939 DRLDAVTDK
-948 QTGKPRI
+948 QTGKRRI
-955 RVVDYKTGNQPSSP
+955 RVVDYKTGNKPSSAIKSIEEVFDP
-969 IKNIDEIFDPNNIRT
+969 KNIAS
-984 KHSNYYLQA
+984 KHSNYFLQA

-1004 RWNPAGHPVSPALL
+1004 EWNAANDAVSPALL
-1018 FIKQAPATDY
+1018 FIKQAATNDY
-1028 DPTLL
+1028 DPTLC

-1052 LKHTLADIYSPDTPF
+1052 LKETVADMYSPDAAF

>member
-196 VANEQTLHLKYDK
+196 VASEETLHLKYDK
-209 YLFVGFNLLQKVERL
+209 YLFVGFNLLQKVERV

-229 MKEDKAKFYWD
+229 MKEGKAKFYWD

-257 PVGGYG
+257 LV
-263 IPAIPTQ
+263 
-270 PTCSVG
+270 
-276 GYGIPAIPT
+276 
-285 QPTCSVGALPGGYG
+285 GGYG

-325 NLNLADFPNELD
+325 NLNLSDFPNELD

-364 ARFASNW
+364 ARFAANW

-384 AVVMCDESILLP
+384 AIVMCDESILLP
-396 LMHSLPPE
+396 IMHSLPPE

-433 LGLRKKGTTLNPHY
+433 LGLRKKGTALNPHY

-454 PYAHHLKGVHLS
+454 PYARHLKGVHLS

-475 PNSPSHHLTISTP
+475 PNSPSHHLTISP
-488 HHLTT
+488 SQHLTI

-582 IDFDHLLLLS
+582 IDFDNVLLLS

-600 GVNDSSFIPYTIRKA
+600 GINDSSFIPYTIRKA

-634 LLQRAR
+634 LLQRAH
-640 DITIAYNNTTDN
+640 DITIAYNNSTDN

-666 VESGQKINHYTLT
+666 VESGQKINHYCLT

-685 PLMPKPIQKDEATL
+685 PLMPKPIRKDEATL
-699 SKLQQITR
+699 SKLQQISR

-758 KDITDRSPLIEKAH
+758 KDITDRSPLIEKTH

-839 TTLSFTIPSEGAL
+839 TSLSFTIPSE
-852 VGGYG
+852 
-857 IPAIPTQ
+857 
-864 PTCSVGAL
+864 
-872 KGGALVGGYGIPAIP
+872 GALVGGYGIPAIP

-911 PKTSAPKTSAPKT
+911 PRTSAPTKL
-924 SAPGKQYNLTIGGII
+924 YHLTIGGII
-939 DRLDILTDR
+939 DRLDILTDK

-1018 FIKQAPATDY
+1018 FIKQAATNDY
-1028 DPTLL
+1028 DPTLC

-1052 LKHTLADIYSPDTPF
+1052 LKHTLADIYSPAVPF

>member
-10 AEDIISKYGTDLSRI
+10 AEDIIGKYGTDLSRI

-34 ALFLNEHLARL
+34 ALFLNEHLARI

-65 TDLKTADPIKLICD
+65 TDLKPADPIKLICD

-137 DDEQKEMLAR
+137 DDEQKEMLKR

-153 DDIDSELKKRF
+153 DDIESELKKRF

-196 VANEQTLHLKYDK
+196 VASEETLHLKYDK
-209 YLFVGFNLLQKVERL
+209 YLFVGFNLIQKVERV

-229 MKEDKAKFYWD
+229 MKEGKAKFYWD
-240 FDEYYMPS
+240 FDEYYMPTARAQQS
-248 PSPLPSGGA
+248 A
-257 PVGGYG
+257 
-263 IPAIPTQ
+263 
-270 PTCSVG
+270 SVPNNTASFAA
-276 GYGIPAIPT
+276 YLT
-285 QPTCSVGALPGGYG
+285 
-299 IPAIPTQPTCS
+299 
-310 VGALPGGALVSSAPT
+310 
-325 NLNLADFPNELD
+325 DFPNELD
-337 NTDPDIYANM
+337 NTDRDIYANM

-371 LLENHRYRAGRKT
+371 LLENDRYKAGRKT

-396 LMHSLPPE
+396 IMHSLPPE

-433 LGLRKKGTTLNPHY
+433 LGLRKKGTAFNPHY

-454 PYAHHLKGVHLS
+454 PYARHLQEVHLKGVHSKGVHLS
-466 QVHQEEVHQ
+466 QVHQEGSAALLQ
-475 PNSPSHHLTISTP
+475 
-488 HHLTT
+488 
-493 STILH
+493 
-498 HIATLIK
+498 HIATLVK
-505 QVGIATKPE
+505 QVGIATKQE
-514 GDPLTQESVFRM
+514 GDALTQESVFRM
-526 YTILNRLATL
+526 FTILNRLAAL

-553 SQLVSTSSIPFH
+553 SQLVGAASIPFH

-582 IDFDHLLLLS
+582 IDFDNVLLLS

-600 GVNDSSFIPYTIRKA
+600 GVNDSSFIPYSIRKA
-615 HHLTTIDNKVAL
+615 HGLTTIDNKVAI

-634 LLQRAR
+634 LLQRAG
-640 DITIAYNNTTDN
+640 DITIAYNNSTDN

-666 VESGQKINHYTLT
+666 VESGQKIDHYSLT
-679 AKNHPT
+679 AKNQPT
-685 PLMPKPIQKDEATL
+685 PLMPKAIEKDETAL
-699 SKLQQITR
+699 SKLEEMSR
-707 LSPSALN
+707 LSPSAIN
-714 TYIRCPLAFY
+714 TYIRCKLAFY
-724 YQYIAHIQEPH
+724 YQYIAHIKEPDS
-735 PDPETIDNR
+735 DPETIDNR
-744 LFGNIFHRAAYLIY
+744 MFGNIFHRAAYLIY
-758 KDITDRSPLIEKAH
+758 KDITDHSPVIEKAH
-772 IQAYLSNRTLLANV
+772 IQAYLSNRKLLASV
-786 VDRAFQAEQC
+786 VDRAFEEEEC
-796 TPNNGLQIINRE
+796 KTNNGLQIINRE
-808 VIIQYITKLLK
+808 VIIEYITKLLK

-839 TTLSFTIPSEGAL
+839 TQLSFTIPS
-852 VGGYG
+852 
-857 IPAIPTQ
+857 
-864 PTCSVGAL
+864 
-872 KGGALVGGYGIPAIP
+872 
-887 TQPTCSVGALKGGAL
+887 
-902 KGGALVSSA
+902 GGALVSSA
-911 PKTSAPKTSAPKT
+911 PT
-924 SAPGKQYNLTIGGII
+924 KQYSLTIGGII
-939 DRLDILTDR
+939 DRLDVVTDK
-948 QTGKPRI
+948 QTGKRRI
-955 RVVDYKTGNQPSSP
+955 RVVDYKTGNKPSSAIKSIEEVFDP
-969 IKNIDEIFDPNNIRT
+969 KNIAS
-984 KHSNYYLQA
+984 KHSNYFLQA

-1004 RWNPAGHPVSPALL
+1004 EWNAANDAVSPALL
-1018 FIKQAPATDY
+1018 FIKQAATNDY
-1028 DPTLL
+1028 DPTLC

-1052 LKHTLADIYSPDTPF
+1052 LKETVADMYSPDAAF

>member
-196 VANEQTLHLKYDK
+196 VASEQTLHLKYDK
-209 YLFVGFNLLQKVERL
+209 YLFVGFNLLQKVERV

-229 MKEDKAKFYWD
+229 MKEGKAKFYWD

-257 PVGGYG
+257 LVSSAPRTSA
-263 IPAIPTQ
+263 PRTSAPTNLNTSPSQ
-270 PTCSVG
+270 HLS
-276 GYGIPAIPT
+276 
-285 QPTCSVGALPGGYG
+285 
-299 IPAIPTQPTCS
+299 
-310 VGALPGGALVSSAPT
+310 GGALVSSAPT
-325 NLNLADFPNELD
+325 NLNLSDFPNELD

-371 LLENHRYRAGRKT
+371 LLENDRYKAGRKT

-396 LMHSLPPE
+396 IMHSLPPE

-433 LGLRKKGTTLNPHY
+433 LGLRKKGTALNPHY

-454 PYAHHLKGVHLS
+454 PYAHHLKGVHLKGVHLS
-466 QVHQEEVHQ
+466 QVHQEEVHQEEVHQ
-475 PNSPSHHLTISTP
+475 PNSPSQHLNTSTP
-488 HHLTT
+488 QHLTT

-498 HIATLIK
+498 HIATLVK

-553 SQLVSTSSIPFH
+553 SQLVGAASIPFH

-600 GVNDSSFIPYTIRKA
+600 GINDSSFIPYTIRKA

-640 DITIAYNNTTDN
+640 DITIAYNNSTDN

-666 VESGQKINHYTLT
+666 VESGQKINHYSLT

-699 SKLQQITR
+699 SKLQQISQ

-758 KDITDRSPLIEKAH
+758 KDITDRSPLVEKAH

-839 TTLSFTIPSEGAL
+839 TSLSFTIPSEGAL
-852 VGGYG
+852 
-857 IPAIPTQ
+857 
-864 PTCSVGAL
+864 
-872 KGGALVGGYGIPAIP
+872 KGG
-887 TQPTCSVGALKGGAL
+887 T
-902 KGGALVSSA
+902 LVSSA
-911 PKTSAPKTSAPKT
+911 PRTSAPT
-924 SAPGKQYNLTIGGII
+924 KQYSLTIGGII
-939 DRLDILTDR
+939 DRLDILTDK

-969 IKNIDEIFDPNNIRT
+969 IKNIDEIFDPNNIRS

-1018 FIKQAPATDY
+1018 FIKQAPANHY
-1028 DPTLL
+1028 DPTLH

>member
-196 VANEQTLHLKYDK
+196 VASEQTLHLKYDK
-209 YLFVGFNLLQKVERL
+209 YLFVGFNLLQKVERV

-229 MKEDKAKFYWD
+229 MKEGKAKFYWD

-257 PVGGYG
+257 LVGGYG

-270 PTCSVG
+270 P
-276 GYGIPAIPT
+276 A
-285 QPTCSVGALPGGYG
+285 CSVGALPGG
-299 IPAIPTQPTCS
+299 ALVSSAPTNLTTSPSQHLS
-310 VGALPGGALVSSAPT
+310 GGALVSSAPT

-337 NTDPDIYANM
+337 NTAPDIYANM

-364 ARFASNW
+364 ARFAANW
-371 LLENHRYRAGRKT
+371 LLENERYKAGRKT

-396 LMHSLPPE
+396 IMHSLPPE

-433 LGLRKKGTTLNPHY
+433 LGLRKKGTAFNPHY

-454 PYAHHLKGVHLS
+454 PYARHLQEVHLKGVHLKGVHLS

-475 PNSPSHHLTISTP
+475 EGSAAL
-488 HHLTT
+488 
-493 STILH
+493 LH

-542 LVDNTTLRRLV
+542 LVDNATLRRLV

-600 GVNDSSFIPYTIRKA
+600 GINDSSFIPYTIRKA

-634 LLQRAR
+634 LLQRAH
-640 DITIAYNNTTDN
+640 DITIAYNNSTDN

-666 VESGQKINHYTLT
+666 VESGQKINHYSLT

-685 PLMPKPIQKDEATL
+685 PLMPKPIQKDETVL
-699 SKLQQITR
+699 SKLQQISR

-758 KDITDRSPLIEKAH
+758 KDITDRSPLVEKAH

-839 TTLSFTIPSEGAL
+839 TQLSFTTPSEGAL

-872 KGGALVGGYGIPAIP
+872 P
-887 TQPTCSVGALKGGAL
+887 GGAL

-911 PKTSAPKTSAPKT
+911 PRTSAPT
-924 SAPGKQYNLTIGGII
+924 KQYNLTIGGII
-939 DRLDILTDR
+939 DRLDILTDK

-969 IKNIDEIFDPNNIRT
+969 IKNIDEIFDPNNIRS
-984 KHSNYYLQA
+984 KHSNYFLQA
-993 ILYSLIVSRSK
+993 ILYSLIVSRSE
-1004 RWNPAGHPVSPALL
+1004 RWNPANHPVSPALL
-1018 FIKQAPATDY
+1018 FIKQAPANHY
-1028 DPTLL
+1028 DPTLH

>member
-10 AEDIISKYGTDLSRI
+10 AEDIIGKYGTDLSRI

-34 ALFLNEHLARL
+34 ALFLNEHLARI

-137 DDEQKEMLAR
+137 DDEQKEMLKR

-153 DDIDSELKKRF
+153 DDIESELKKRF

-196 VANEQTLHLKYDK
+196 VASEETLHLKYDK
-209 YLFVGFNLLQKVERL
+209 YLFVGFNLIQKVERV

-229 MKEDKAKFYWD
+229 MKEGKAKFYWD
-240 FDEYYMPS
+240 FDEYYMPTARAQQS
-248 PSPLPSGGA
+248 A
-257 PVGGYG
+257 
-263 IPAIPTQ
+263 
-270 PTCSVG
+270 SVPNNTASFAA
-276 GYGIPAIPT
+276 YLT
-285 QPTCSVGALPGGYG
+285 
-299 IPAIPTQPTCS
+299 
-310 VGALPGGALVSSAPT
+310 
-325 NLNLADFPNELD
+325 DFPNELD
-337 NTDPDIYANM
+337 NTDRDIYANM

-371 LLENHRYRAGRKT
+371 LLENDRYKAGRKT

-396 LMHSLPPE
+396 IMHSLPPE

-433 LGLRKKGTTLNPHY
+433 LGLRKKGTAFNPHY

-454 PYAHHLKGVHLS
+454 PYARHLQEMHLKEMNEVHLKGVHLS
-466 QVHQEEVHQ
+466 QVHQEGSAALLQ
-475 PNSPSHHLTISTP
+475 
-488 HHLTT
+488 
-493 STILH
+493 
-498 HIATLIK
+498 HIASLIK
-505 QVGIATKPE
+505 QVGIATKQE
-514 GDPLTQESVFRM
+514 GDALTQESVFRM
-526 YTILNRLATL
+526 FTILNRLAAL

-553 SQLVSTSSIPFH
+553 SQLVGAASIPFH

-582 IDFDHLLLLS
+582 IDFDNVLLLS

-600 GVNDSSFIPYTIRKA
+600 GVNDSSFIPYSIRKA
-615 HHLTTIDNKVAL
+615 HGLTTIDNKVAI

-634 LLQRAR
+634 LLQRAG
-640 DITIAYNNTTDN
+640 DITIAYNNSTDN

-666 VESGQKINHYTLT
+666 VESGQKIDHYSLT
-679 AKNHPT
+679 AKNQPS
-685 PLMPKPIQKDEATL
+685 PLMPKPIEKDETAL
-699 SKLQQITR
+699 SKLEEMSR
-707 LSPSALN
+707 LSPSAIN
-714 TYIRCPLAFY
+714 TYIRCKLAFY
-724 YQYIAHIQEPH
+724 YQYIAHIKEPDS
-735 PDPETIDNR
+735 DPETIDNR
-744 LFGNIFHRAAYLIY
+744 MFGNIFHRAAYLIY
-758 KDITDRSPLIEKAH
+758 KDITDHSPVIEKTH
-772 IQAYLSNRTLLANV
+772 IQAYLSNRKLLASV
-786 VDRAFQAEQC
+786 VDRAFEEEEC
-796 TPNNGLQIINRE
+796 KTNNGLQIINRE
-808 VIIQYITKLLK
+808 VIIEYVTKLLK

-839 TTLSFTIPSEGAL
+839 TQLSFTIPSG
-852 VGGYG
+852 
-857 IPAIPTQ
+857 
-864 PTCSVGAL
+864 
-872 KGGALVGGYGIPAIP
+872 
-887 TQPTCSVGALKGGAL
+887 GALKGGAL

-911 PKTSAPKTSAPKT
+911 PRTSAPT
-924 SAPGKQYNLTIGGII
+924 KQYNLTIGGII
-939 DRLDILTDR
+939 DRLDVVTDK
-948 QTGKPRI
+948 QTGKRRI
-955 RVVDYKTGNQPSSP
+955 RVVDYKTGNKPSSAIKSIEEVFDP
-969 IKNIDEIFDPNNIRT
+969 KNIAS
-984 KHSNYYLQA
+984 KHSNYFLQA

-1004 RWNPAGHPVSPALL
+1004 EWNAANDAVSPALL
-1018 FIKQAPATDY
+1018 FIKQAATNDY
-1028 DPTLL
+1028 DPTLC

-1052 LKHTLADIYSPDTPF
+1052 LKETVADMYSPDAAF

>member
-10 AEDIISKYGTDLSRI
+10 AEDIIGKYGTDLSRI

-34 ALFLNEHLARL
+34 ALFLNEHLARI

-65 TDLKTADPIKLICD
+65 TDLKPADPIKLICD

-137 DDEQKEMLAR
+137 DDEQKEMLKR

-153 DDIDSELKKRF
+153 DDIESELKKRF

-196 VANEQTLHLKYDK
+196 VASEETLHLKYDK
-209 YLFVGFNLLQKVERL
+209 YLFVGFNLIQKVERV

-229 MKEDKAKFYWD
+229 MKEGKAKFYWD
-240 FDEYYMPS
+240 FDEYYMPTARAQQS
-248 PSPLPSGGA
+248 A
-257 PVGGYG
+257 
-263 IPAIPTQ
+263 
-270 PTCSVG
+270 SVPNNTASFAA
-276 GYGIPAIPT
+276 YLT
-285 QPTCSVGALPGGYG
+285 
-299 IPAIPTQPTCS
+299 
-310 VGALPGGALVSSAPT
+310 
-325 NLNLADFPNELD
+325 DFPNELD
-337 NTDPDIYANM
+337 NTDRDIYANM

-371 LLENHRYRAGRKT
+371 LLENDRYKAGRKT

-396 LMHSLPPE
+396 IMHSLPPE

-433 LGLRKKGTTLNPHY
+433 LGLRKKGTAFNPHY

-454 PYAHHLKGVHLS
+454 PYARHLQEVHLKEMNDVHLKGVHLKGVHLS
-466 QVHQEEVHQ
+466 QVHQEGIAALLQ
-475 PNSPSHHLTISTP
+475 
-488 HHLTT
+488 
-493 STILH
+493 
-498 HIATLIK
+498 HIATLVK
-505 QVGIATKPE
+505 QVGIATKQE
-514 GDPLTQESVFRM
+514 GDALTQESVFRM
-526 YTILNRLATL
+526 FTILNRLAAL

-553 SQLVSTSSIPFH
+553 SQLVGAASIPFH

-582 IDFDHLLLLS
+582 IDFDNVLLLS

-600 GVNDSSFIPYTIRKA
+600 GVNDSSFIPYSIRKA
-615 HHLTTIDNKVAL
+615 HGLTTIDNKVAI

-634 LLQRAR
+634 LLQRAG
-640 DITIAYNNTTDN
+640 DITIAYNNSTDN

-666 VESGQKINHYTLT
+666 VESGQKIDHYSLT
-679 AKNHPT
+679 AKNQPT
-685 PLMPKPIQKDEATL
+685 PLMPKAIEKDETAL
-699 SKLQQITR
+699 SKLEEMSR
-707 LSPSALN
+707 LSPSAIN
-714 TYIRCPLAFY
+714 TYIRCKLAFY
-724 YQYIAHIQEPH
+724 YQYIAHIKEPDS
-735 PDPETIDNR
+735 DPETIDNR
-744 LFGNIFHRAAYLIY
+744 MFGNIFHRAAYLIY
-758 KDITDRSPLIEKAH
+758 KDITDHSPVIEKAH
-772 IQAYLSNRTLLANV
+772 IQAYLSNRKLLASV
-786 VDRAFQAEQC
+786 VDRAFEEEEC
-796 TPNNGLQIINRE
+796 KTNNGLQIINRE
-808 VIIQYITKLLK
+808 VIIEYVTKLLK

-839 TTLSFTIPSEGAL
+839 TQLSFTTPSG
-852 VGGYG
+852 
-857 IPAIPTQ
+857 
-864 PTCSVGAL
+864 GAL
-872 KGGALVGGYGIPAIP
+872 KE
-887 TQPTCSVGALKGGAL
+887 GALKGGAL

-911 PKTSAPKTSAPKT
+911 PDKH
-924 SAPGKQYNLTIGGII
+924 YNLTIGGII
-939 DRLDILTDR
+939 DRLDAVTDK
-948 QTGKPRI
+948 QTGKRRI
-955 RVVDYKTGNQPSSP
+955 RVVDYKTGNKPSSAIKSIEEVFDP
-969 IKNIDEIFDPNNIRT
+969 KNIAS
-984 KHSNYYLQA
+984 KHSNYFLQA

-1004 RWNPAGHPVSPALL
+1004 EWNAANDPVSPALL
-1018 FIKQAPATDY
+1018 FIKQAATNDY
-1028 DPTLL
+1028 DPTLC

-1052 LKHTLADIYSPDTPF
+1052 LKETVADMYSPDAAF

>member
-34 ALFLNEHLARL
+34 ALFLNEHLARI

-196 VANEQTLHLKYDK
+196 VASEQTLHLKYDK
-209 YLFVGFNLLQKVERL
+209 YLFVGFNLLQKVERV

-229 MKEDKAKFYWD
+229 MKENKAKFYWD

-248 PSPLPSGGA
+248 PSHHLTTSPS
-257 PVGGYG
+257 
-263 IPAIPTQ
+263 Q
-270 PTCSVG
+270 HLS
-276 GYGIPAIPT
+276 
-285 QPTCSVGALPGGYG
+285 
-299 IPAIPTQPTCS
+299 
-310 VGALPGGALVSSAPT
+310 GGALVSSAPT
-325 NLNLADFPNELD
+325 NLNTSTSQHLNISDFPNELD

-371 LLENHRYRAGRKT
+371 LLENHRYKAGRKT

-433 LGLRKKGTTLNPHY
+433 LGLRKKGTAFNPHY

-454 PYAHHLKGVHLS
+454 PYAHHLKGVHLKGVHLS
-466 QVHQEEVHQ
+466 QVHQEEVHQEEVHQ
-475 PNSPSHHLTISTP
+475 PNSPSHHLTTSPSQHLTISTP

-526 YTILNRLATL
+526 YTILNRLAAL

-553 SQLVSTSSIPFH
+553 FQLVSTSSIPFH

-600 GVNDSSFIPYTIRKA
+600 GINDSSFIPYTIRKA

-640 DITIAYNNTTDN
+640 DITIAYNNSTDN

-666 VESGQKINHYTLT
+666 VESGQKIGHYTLT

-685 PLMPKPIQKDEATL
+685 PLMPKPIRKDETVL
-699 SKLQQITR
+699 SKLQQISR

-772 IQAYLSNRTLLANV
+772 IQTYLSNRTLLTNV

-839 TTLSFTIPSEGAL
+839 TSLSFTIPSEGAL

-864 PTCSVGAL
+864 PTCSVGA
-872 KGGALVGGYGIPAIP
+872 P
-887 TQPTCSVGALKGGAL
+887 T
-902 KGGALVSSA
+902 
-911 PKTSAPKTSAPKT
+911 
-924 SAPGKQYNLTIGGII
+924 KQYNLTIGGII
-939 DRLDILTDR
+939 DRLDILTDK

-969 IKNIDEIFDPNNIRT
+969 IKNIDEIFDPNNIRS

-1018 FIKQAPATDY
+1018 FIKQAPANHY

-1047 EFLTK
+1047 EFLTQ

>member
-10 AEDIISKYGTDLSRI
+10 AEDIIGKYGTDLSRI

-34 ALFLNEHLARL
+34 ALFLNEHLARI

-65 TDLKTADPIKLICD
+65 TDLKPADPIKLICD

-137 DDEQKEMLAR
+137 DDEQKEMLKR

-153 DDIDSELKKRF
+153 DDIESELKKRF

-196 VANEQTLHLKYDK
+196 VASEETLHLKYDK
-209 YLFVGFNLLQKVERL
+209 YLFVGFNLIQKVERV

-229 MKEDKAKFYWD
+229 MKEGKAKFYWD
-240 FDEYYMPS
+240 FDEYYMPTARAQQS
-248 PSPLPSGGA
+248 A
-257 PVGGYG
+257 
-263 IPAIPTQ
+263 
-270 PTCSVG
+270 SVPNNTASFAA
-276 GYGIPAIPT
+276 YLT
-285 QPTCSVGALPGGYG
+285 
-299 IPAIPTQPTCS
+299 
-310 VGALPGGALVSSAPT
+310 
-325 NLNLADFPNELD
+325 DFPNELD
-337 NTDPDIYANM
+337 NTDRDIYANM

-371 LLENHRYRAGRKT
+371 LLENDRYKAGRKT

-396 LMHSLPPE
+396 IMHSLPPE

-433 LGLRKKGTTLNPHY
+433 LGLRKKGTAFNPHY

-454 PYAHHLKGVHLS
+454 PYARHLQEAQLKEVHLKGVHLS
-466 QVHQEEVHQ
+466 QVHQEESATLLQ
-475 PNSPSHHLTISTP
+475 
-488 HHLTT
+488 
-493 STILH
+493 
-498 HIATLIK
+498 HIATLVK
-505 QVGIATKPE
+505 QVGIATKQE
-514 GDPLTQESVFRM
+514 GDALTQESVFRM
-526 YTILNRLATL
+526 FTILNRLAAL

-553 SQLVSTSSIPFH
+553 SQLVGAASIPFH
-565 GEPVVGVQ
+565 GEPVIGVQ

-582 IDFDHLLLLS
+582 IDFDNVLLLS

-600 GVNDSSFIPYTIRKA
+600 GVNDSSFIPYSIRKA
-615 HHLTTIDNKVAL
+615 HGLTTIDNKVAI

-634 LLQRAR
+634 LLQRAG
-640 DITIAYNNTTDN
+640 DITIAYNNSTDN

-666 VESGQKINHYTLT
+666 VESGQKIDHYSLT
-679 AKNHPT
+679 AKNQPT
-685 PLMPKPIQKDEATL
+685 PLMPKAIEKDEAAL
-699 SKLQQITR
+699 SKLEEMSR
-707 LSPSALN
+707 LSPSAIN
-714 TYIRCPLAFY
+714 TYIRCKLAFY
-724 YQYIAHIQEPH
+724 YQYIAHIKEPDS
-735 PDPETIDNR
+735 DPETIDNR
-744 LFGNIFHRAAYLIY
+744 MFGNIFHRAAYLIY
-758 KDITDRSPLIEKAH
+758 KDITDHSPVIEKAH
-772 IQAYLSNRTLLANV
+772 IQAYLSNRKLLASV
-786 VDRAFQAEQC
+786 VDRAFEEEEC
-796 TPNNGLQIINRE
+796 KTNNGLQIINRE
-808 VIIQYITKLLK
+808 VIIEYITKLLK

-839 TTLSFTIPSEGAL
+839 TQLSFTIPSGGALKEGAL
-852 VGGYG
+852 
-857 IPAIPTQ
+857 
-864 PTCSVGAL
+864 
-872 KGGALVGGYGIPAIP
+872 KE
-887 TQPTCSVGALKGGAL
+887 GALKGGAL

-911 PKTSAPKTSAPKT
+911 PDKH
-924 SAPGKQYNLTIGGII
+924 YNLTIGGII
-939 DRLDILTDR
+939 DRLDAVTDK
-948 QTGKPRI
+948 QTGKRRI
-955 RVVDYKTGNQPSSP
+955 RVVDYKTGNKPSSAIKSIEEVFDP
-969 IKNIDEIFDPNNIRT
+969 KNIAS
-984 KHSNYYLQA
+984 KHSNYFLQA

-1004 RWNPAGHPVSPALL
+1004 EWNAANDAVSPALL
-1018 FIKQAPATDY
+1018 FIKQAPANDY
-1028 DPTLL
+1028 DPTLC

-1052 LKHTLADIYSPDTPF
+1052 LKETVADMYSPDAAF

>member
-10 AEDIISKYGTDLSRI
+10 AEDIIGKYGTDLSRI

-34 ALFLNEHLARL
+34 ALFLNEHLARI

-123 NLKDIHELDDISYL
+123 NLKDIHKLDDISYL
-137 DDEQKEMLAR
+137 DNEQKEMLAR

-196 VANEQTLHLKYDK
+196 VASEETLHLKYDK
-209 YLFVGFNLLQKVERL
+209 YLFVGFNLLQKVERV

-248 PSPLPSGGA
+248 PSHHLTTSPSHHLTTS
-257 PVGGYG
+257 PSQHLTTS
-263 IPAIPTQ
+263 P
-270 PTCSVG
+270 SHH
-276 GYGIPAIPT
+276 
-285 QPTCSVGALPGGYG
+285 
-299 IPAIPTQPTCS
+299 
-310 VGALPGGALVSSAPT
+310 
-325 NLNLADFPNELD
+325 LNISDFPNELD
-337 NTDPDIYANM
+337 NTDRDIYANM

-371 LLENHRYRAGRKT
+371 LLENERYKAGRKT

-396 LMHSLPPE
+396 IMHSLPPE

-433 LGLRKKGTTLNPHY
+433 LGLRKKGTAFNPHY

-454 PYAHHLKGVHLS
+454 PYAHHLTI
-466 QVHQEEVHQ
+466 
-475 PNSPSHHLTISTP
+475 SPSHHLTISP
-488 HHLTT
+488 ILHHLTT
-493 STILH
+493 STILP
-498 HIATLIK
+498 HIATLVK

-514 GDPLTQESVFRM
+514 GDALTQESVFRM
-526 YTILNRLATL
+526 FTILNRLAAL

-553 SQLVSTSSIPFH
+553 SQLVSSSSIPFH

-582 IDFDHLLLLS
+582 IDFDNVLLLS

-600 GVNDSSFIPYTIRKA
+600 GINDSSFIPYSIRKA
-615 HHLTTIDNKVAL
+615 HGLTTIDNKVAI

-634 LLQRAR
+634 LLQRAGN
-640 DITIAYNNTTDN
+640 ITIAYNNSTDN

-666 VESGQKINHYTLT
+666 VESGQKIDHYSLT
-679 AKNHPT
+679 AKNQPT
-685 PLMPKPIQKDEATL
+685 PLMPKPIEKDEAAL
-699 SKLQQITR
+699 SKLEEMSR
-707 LSPSALN
+707 LSPSAIN
-714 TYIRCPLAFY
+714 TYIRCKLAFY
-724 YQYIAHIQEPH
+724 YQYIAHIKEP
-735 PDPETIDNR
+735 DSDSETIDNR
-744 LFGNIFHRAAYLIY
+744 MFGNIFHRAAYLIY
-758 KDITDRSPLIEKAH
+758 KDITDHSPVIEKAH
-772 IQAYLSNRTLLANV
+772 IQAYLSNRKLLASV
-786 VDRAFQAEQC
+786 VDRAFEEEEC
-796 TPNNGLQIINRE
+796 KTNNGLQIINRE
-808 VIIQYITKLLK
+808 VIIEYITKLLK

-839 TTLSFTIPSEGAL
+839 TQLSFTIPS
-852 VGGYG
+852 
-857 IPAIPTQ
+857 
-864 PTCSVGAL
+864 
-872 KGGALVGGYGIPAIP
+872 
-887 TQPTCSVGALKGGAL
+887 GGAL
-902 KGGALVSSA
+902 KEGALVSSA
-911 PKTSAPKTSAPKT
+911 PT
-924 SAPGKQYNLTIGGII
+924 KQYSLTIGGII
-939 DRLDILTDR
+939 DRLDVLTDK
-948 QTGKPRI
+948 QTGKRRI
-955 RVVDYKTGNQPSSP
+955 RVVDYKTGNKPSSAIKSIEEVFDP
-969 IKNIDEIFDPNNIRT
+969 KNIAS
-984 KHSNYYLQA
+984 KHSNNFLQA

-1004 RWNPAGHPVSPALL
+1004 DWNAANDAVSPALL
-1018 FIKQAPATDY
+1018 FIKQAATNDY
-1028 DPTLL
+1028 DPTLC

-1052 LKHTLADIYSPDTPF
+1052 LKETVADMYSPNVPF

>member
-10 AEDIISKYGTDLSRI
+10 AEDIIGKYGTDLSRI

-34 ALFLNEHLARL
+34 ALFLNEHLARI

-65 TDLKTADPIKLICD
+65 TDLKPADPIKLICD

-137 DDEQKEMLAR
+137 DDEQKEMLKR

-153 DDIDSELKKRF
+153 DDIESELKKRF

-196 VANEQTLHLKYDK
+196 VASEETLHLKYDK
-209 YLFVGFNLLQKVERL
+209 YLFVGFNLIQKVERV

-229 MKEDKAKFYWD
+229 MKEGKAKFYWD
-240 FDEYYMPS
+240 FDEYYMPTARAQQS
-248 PSPLPSGGA
+248 A
-257 PVGGYG
+257 
-263 IPAIPTQ
+263 
-270 PTCSVG
+270 SVPNNTASFAA
-276 GYGIPAIPT
+276 YLT
-285 QPTCSVGALPGGYG
+285 
-299 IPAIPTQPTCS
+299 
-310 VGALPGGALVSSAPT
+310 
-325 NLNLADFPNELD
+325 DFPNELD
-337 NTDPDIYANM
+337 NTDRDIYANM

-371 LLENHRYRAGRKT
+371 LLENDRYKAGRKT

-396 LMHSLPPE
+396 IMHSLPPE

-433 LGLRKKGTTLNPHY
+433 LGLRKKGTAFNPHY

-454 PYAHHLKGVHLS
+454 PYAHHLQEVHLKEAHLKGVHLS
-466 QVHQEEVHQ
+466 QVHQ
-475 PNSPSHHLTISTP
+475 PNSKFDNSTSAQP
-488 HHLTT
+488 TT
-493 STILH
+493 QHSTFNTQHSILH
-498 HIATLIK
+498 HIATLVK
-505 QVGIATKPE
+505 QVGIATKQE
-514 GDPLTQESVFRM
+514 GDALTQESVFRM
-526 YTILNRLATL
+526 FTILNRLAAL

-553 SQLVSTSSIPFH
+553 SQLVGAASIPFH

-582 IDFDHLLLLS
+582 IDFDNVLLLS

-600 GVNDSSFIPYTIRKA
+600 GVNDSSFIPYSIRKA
-615 HHLTTIDNKVAL
+615 HGLTTIDNKVAI

-634 LLQRAR
+634 LLQRAG
-640 DITIAYNNTTDN
+640 DITIAYNNSTDN

-666 VESGQKINHYTLT
+666 VESGQKIDHYSLT
-679 AKNHPT
+679 AKNQPS
-685 PLMPKPIQKDEATL
+685 PLMPKAIEKDEATIGKL
-699 SKLQQITR
+699 EEMSK
-707 LSPSALN
+707 LSPSAIN
-714 TYIRCPLAFY
+714 TYIRCKLAFY
-724 YQYIAHIQEPH
+724 YQYIAHIKEPDS
-735 PDPETIDNR
+735 DPETIDNR
-744 LFGNIFHRAAYLIY
+744 MFGNIFHRAAYLIY
-758 KDITDRSPLIEKAH
+758 KDITDHSPVIEKAH
-772 IQAYLSNRTLLANV
+772 IQAYLSNRKLLASV
-786 VDRAFQAEQC
+786 VDRAFEEEEC
-796 TPNNGLQIINRE
+796 KTNTGLQIINRE
-808 VIIQYITKLLK
+808 VIIEYITKLLK

-839 TTLSFTIPSEGAL
+839 TQLSFTIPS
-852 VGGYG
+852 
-857 IPAIPTQ
+857 
-864 PTCSVGAL
+864 
-872 KGGALVGGYGIPAIP
+872 
-887 TQPTCSVGALKGGAL
+887 GGAL

-911 PKTSAPKTSAPKT
+911 PDKH
-924 SAPGKQYNLTIGGII
+924 YNLTIGGII
-939 DRLDILTDR
+939 DRLDAVTDK
-948 QTGKPRI
+948 QTGKRRI
-955 RVVDYKTGNQPSSP
+955 RVVDYKTGNKPSSAIKSIEEVFDP
-969 IKNIDEIFDPNNIRT
+969 KNIAS
-984 KHSNYYLQA
+984 KHSNYSCRR
-993 ILYSLIVSRSK
+993 YSTRS
-1004 RWNPAGHPVSPALL
+1004 S
-1018 FIKQAPATDY
+1018 
-1028 DPTLL
+1028 
-1033 IDKHPISDVTVYEE
+1033 
-1047 EFLTK
+1047 
-1052 LKHTLADIYSPDTPF
+1052 
-1067 TPTDDRKKCELCP
+1067 
-1080 YRMLCGL
+1080 

>member
-25 AVVFPNKRA
+25 AVVLPIKRA

-137 DDEQKEMLAR
+137 DNEQKEMLAR

-196 VANEQTLHLKYDK
+196 VASEQTLHLKYDK
-209 YLFVGFNLLQKVERL
+209 YLFVGFNLLQKVERV

-229 MKEDKAKFYWD
+229 MKEGKAKFYWD

-257 PVGGYG
+257 LVGGYG

-270 PTCSVG
+270 PTCSVD
-276 GYGIPAIPT
+276 
-285 QPTCSVGALPGGYG
+285 
-299 IPAIPTQPTCS
+299 
-310 VGALPGGALVSSAPT
+310 ALPGGALVSSAPT
-325 NLNLADFPNELD
+325 NLNLSDFPNELD

-358 PTENAQ
+358 PTENTQ

-371 LLENHRYRAGRKT
+371 LLENDRYKAGRKT

-396 LMHSLPPE
+396 IMHSLPPE

-433 LGLRKKGTTLNPHY
+433 LGLRKKGTAFNPHY

-454 PYAHHLKGVHLS
+454 PYAHHLQGVHLS
-466 QVHQEEVHQ
+466 QVHQ
-475 PNSPSHHLTISTP
+475 PNSPSQHLTISTP
-488 HHLTT
+488 HHLNT

-542 LVDNTTLRRLV
+542 LVDNITLRRLV
-553 SQLVSTSSIPFH
+553 SQLVSSSSIPFH

-640 DITIAYNNTTDN
+640 DITIAYNNSTDN

-666 VESGQKINHYTLT
+666 VESGQKINHYSLT

-685 PLMPKPIQKDEATL
+685 PLMPKPIRKDETVL
-699 SKLQQITR
+699 SKLQQISR

-724 YQYIAHIQEPH
+724 HQYIAHIQEPR

-758 KDITDRSPLIEKAH
+758 KDITDRSPLIEKTH

-796 TPNNGLQIINRE
+796 TANNGLQIINRE

-839 TTLSFTIPSEGAL
+839 TQLSFTIPPSHHL
-852 VGGYG
+852 
-857 IPAIPTQ
+857 T
-864 PTCSVGAL
+864 
-872 KGGALVGGYGIPAIP
+872 
-887 TQPTCSVGALKGGAL
+887 
-902 KGGALVSSA
+902 
-911 PKTSAPKTSAPKT
+911 TSPSHHLTTSP
-924 SAPGKQYNLTIGGII
+924 SHHHLTIGGII
-939 DRLDILTDR
+939 DRLDILTDK

-984 KHSNYYLQA
+984 KHSNYFLQA

-1004 RWNPAGHPVSPALL
+1004 EWNPAGHPVSPALL
-1018 FIKQAPATDY
+1018 FIKQAPADHY

-1047 EFLTK
+1047 EFLTQ

>member
-10 AEDIISKYGTDLSRI
+10 AEDIIGKYGTDLSRI

-34 ALFLNEHLARL
+34 ALFLNEHLARI
-45 AGQPVWSPAYITISD
+45 AGQPIWSPAYITISD

-137 DDEQKEMLAR
+137 DNEQKEMLAR

-196 VANEQTLHLKYDK
+196 VVSEETLQMKYDK
-209 YLFVGFNLLQKVERL
+209 YLFVGFNLLQKVERV

-229 MKEDKAKFYWD
+229 MKEGKAKFYWD

-248 PSPLPSGGA
+248 PSQHLTTSPS
-257 PVGGYG
+257 
-263 IPAIPTQ
+263 Q
-270 PTCSVG
+270 HLS
-276 GYGIPAIPT
+276 
-285 QPTCSVGALPGGYG
+285 
-299 IPAIPTQPTCS
+299 
-310 VGALPGGALVSSAPT
+310 GGALVSSAPT
-325 NLNLADFPNELD
+325 NLNLSDFPNELD

-347 RRPKRIRFISS
+347 RRPKHIRFISS

-371 LLENHRYRAGRKT
+371 LLENDRYKAGRKT

-433 LGLRKKGTTLNPHY
+433 LGLRKKGTAFNPHY

-454 PYAHHLKGVHLS
+454 PYAHHL
-466 QVHQEEVHQ
+466 
-475 PNSPSHHLTISTP
+475 TISPP
-488 HHLTT
+488 HHLNT
-493 STILH
+493 STPQHLNISPILH
-498 HIATLIK
+498 HIATLVK

-514 GDPLTQESVFRM
+514 GDALTQESVFRM
-526 YTILNRLATL
+526 YTILNRLTTL

-553 SQLVSTSSIPFH
+553 SQLVSSSSIPFH

-600 GVNDSSFIPYTIRKA
+600 GINDSSFIPYTIRKA
-615 HHLTTIDNKVAL
+615 HHLTTIDNKVAI

-634 LLQRAR
+634 LLQRAG
-640 DITIAYNNTTDN
+640 DITIAYNNSTDN

-666 VESGQKINHYTLT
+666 VESGQQIDHYSLT
-679 AKNHPT
+679 AKNQPP
-685 PLMPKPIQKDEATL
+685 PLMPKPIEKDETAL
-699 SKLQQITR
+699 SKLQEMSR
-707 LSPSALN
+707 LSPSAIN
-714 TYIRCPLAFY
+714 TYIRCKLAFY
-724 YQYIAHIQEPH
+724 YQYIAHIKEPDS
-735 PDPETIDNR
+735 DPETIDNR

-796 TPNNGLQIINRE
+796 TANNGLQIINRE

-839 TTLSFTIPSEGAL
+839 TSLSFTIPSEGAL

-872 KGGALVGGYGIPAIP
+872 KGGALV
-887 TQPTCSVGALKGGAL
+887 
-902 KGGALVSSA
+902 SSA
-911 PKTSAPKTSAPKT
+911 PT
-924 SAPGKQYNLTIGGII
+924 KQYNLTIGGII

-969 IKNIDEIFDPNNIRT
+969 IKNIEEIFDPNNIRS

-993 ILYSLIVSRSK
+993 ILYSLIVSRSE

-1018 FIKQAPATDY
+1018 FIKQAPANHY

>member
-10 AEDIISKYGTDLSRI
+10 AEDIIGKYGTDLSRI

-34 ALFLNEHLARL
+34 ALFLNEHLARI

-65 TDLKTADPIKLICD
+65 TDLKPADPIKLICD
-79 IHKSFTKCTGID
+79 IHKSFTKCTGIN

-137 DDEQKEMLAR
+137 DDEQKEMLKR

-196 VANEQTLHLKYDK
+196 VASEETLHLKYDK
-209 YLFVGFNLLQKVERL
+209 YLFVGFNLIQKVERV

-229 MKEDKAKFYWD
+229 MKEGKAKFYWD
-240 FDEYYMPS
+240 FDEYYMPTARAQQS
-248 PSPLPSGGA
+248 A
-257 PVGGYG
+257 
-263 IPAIPTQ
+263 
-270 PTCSVG
+270 SVPNNTASFAA
-276 GYGIPAIPT
+276 YLT
-285 QPTCSVGALPGGYG
+285 
-299 IPAIPTQPTCS
+299 
-310 VGALPGGALVSSAPT
+310 
-325 NLNLADFPNELD
+325 DFPNELD
-337 NTDPDIYANM
+337 NTDRDIYANM

-371 LLENHRYRAGRKT
+371 LLENDRYKAGRKT

-396 LMHSLPPE
+396 IMHSLPPE

-412 GFPLAMTPVASLVM
+412 GFPLAMTPIASLVM

-433 LGLRKKGTTLNPHY
+433 LGLRKKGTAFNPHY

-454 PYAHHLKGVHLS
+454 PYARHLQEVHLKEMNDVHLKGVHLKGVHLS
-466 QVHQEEVHQ
+466 QVHQKEEQ
-475 PNSPSHHLTISTP
+475 QIIGDNSGCMGMAGMPYP
-488 HHLTT
+488 PT
-493 STILH
+493 SAALLH
-498 HIATLIK
+498 HIATLVK
-505 QVGIATKPE
+505 QVGIATKQE
-514 GDPLTQESVFRM
+514 GDALTQESVFRM
-526 YTILNRLATL
+526 FTILNRLAAL

-553 SQLVSTSSIPFH
+553 SQLVSSSSIPFH
-565 GEPVVGVQ
+565 GEPVIGVQ

-582 IDFDHLLLLS
+582 IDFDNVLLLS

-600 GVNDSSFIPYTIRKA
+600 GVNDSSFIPYSIRKA
-615 HHLTTIDNKVAL
+615 HGLTTIDNKVAI

-634 LLQRAR
+634 LLQRAG
-640 DITIAYNNTTDN
+640 DITIAYNNSTDN

-666 VESGQKINHYTLT
+666 VESGQKIDHYSLT
-679 AKNHPT
+679 AKNQPT
-685 PLMPKPIQKDEATL
+685 PLMPKAIEKDETAL
-699 SKLQQITR
+699 SKLEEMSR
-707 LSPSALN
+707 LSPSAIN
-714 TYIRCPLAFY
+714 TYIRCKLAFY
-724 YQYIAHIQEPH
+724 YQYIAHIKEPDS
-735 PDPETIDNR
+735 DPETIDNR
-744 LFGNIFHRAAYLIY
+744 MFGNIFHRAAYLIY
-758 KDITDRSPLIEKAH
+758 KDITDHSPVIEKAH
-772 IQAYLSNRTLLANV
+772 IQAYLSNRKLLASV
-786 VDRAFQAEQC
+786 VDRAFEEEEC
-796 TPNNGLQIINRE
+796 KTNNGLQIINRE
-808 VIIQYITKLLK
+808 VIIEYITKLLK

-839 TTLSFTIPSEGAL
+839 TQLSFTIPPSHHL
-852 VGGYG
+852 TTS
-857 IPAIPTQ
+857 P
-864 PTCSVGAL
+864 
-872 KGGALVGGYGIPAIP
+872 
-887 TQPTCSVGALKGGAL
+887 
-902 KGGALVSSA
+902 GGALVSSA
-911 PKTSAPKTSAPKT
+911 PT
-924 SAPGKQYNLTIGGII
+924 KQYNLTIGGII
-939 DRLDILTDR
+939 DRLDVVTDK
-948 QTGKPRI
+948 QTGKRRI
-955 RVVDYKTGNQPSSP
+955 RVVDYKTGNKPSSAIKSIEEVFDP
-969 IKNIDEIFDPNNIRT
+969 KNIAS
-984 KHSNYYLQA
+984 KHSNYFLQA

-1004 RWNPAGHPVSPALL
+1004 EWNAANDAVSPALL
-1018 FIKQAPATDY
+1018 FIKQAATNDY
-1028 DPTLL
+1028 DPTLC

-1052 LKHTLADIYSPDTPF
+1052 LKETVADMYSPNTAF

>member
-10 AEDIISKYGTDLSRI
+10 AEDIIGKYGTDLSRI

-34 ALFLNEHLARL
+34 ALFLNEHLARI

-65 TDLKTADPIKLICD
+65 TDLKPADPIKLICD

-137 DDEQKEMLAR
+137 DDEQKEMLKR

-153 DDIDSELKKRF
+153 DDIESELKKRF

-196 VANEQTLHLKYDK
+196 VASEETLHLKYDK
-209 YLFVGFNLLQKVERL
+209 YLFVGFNLIQKVERV

-229 MKEDKAKFYWD
+229 MKEGKAKFYWD
-240 FDEYYMPS
+240 FDEYYMPTARAQQS
-248 PSPLPSGGA
+248 A
-257 PVGGYG
+257 
-263 IPAIPTQ
+263 
-270 PTCSVG
+270 SVPNNTASFAA
-276 GYGIPAIPT
+276 YLT
-285 QPTCSVGALPGGYG
+285 
-299 IPAIPTQPTCS
+299 
-310 VGALPGGALVSSAPT
+310 
-325 NLNLADFPNELD
+325 DFPNELD
-337 NTDPDIYANM
+337 NTDRDIYANM

-371 LLENHRYRAGRKT
+371 LLENDRYKAGRKT

-396 LMHSLPPE
+396 IMHSLPPE

-433 LGLRKKGTTLNPHY
+433 LGLRKKDTAFNPHY
-447 LKKLMAH
+447 MKKLMAH
-454 PYAHHLKGVHLS
+454 PYARHLQEVHLKGVHLS
-466 QVHQEEVHQ
+466 QVHQEGSAALLQ
-475 PNSPSHHLTISTP
+475 
-488 HHLTT
+488 
-493 STILH
+493 
-498 HIATLIK
+498 HIATLVK
-505 QVGIATKPE
+505 QVGIATKQE
-514 GDPLTQESVFRM
+514 GDALTQESVFRM
-526 YTILNRLATL
+526 FTILNRLAAL

-553 SQLVSTSSIPFH
+553 SQLVGAASIPFH

-582 IDFDHLLLLS
+582 IDFDNVLLLS

-600 GVNDSSFIPYTIRKA
+600 GVNDSSFIPYSIRKA
-615 HHLTTIDNKVAL
+615 HGLTTIDNKVAI

-634 LLQRAR
+634 LLQRAG
-640 DITIAYNNTTDN
+640 DITIAYNNSTDN

-666 VESGQKINHYTLT
+666 VESGQKIDHYSLT
-679 AKNHPT
+679 AKNQPS
-685 PLMPKPIQKDEATL
+685 PLMPKPIEKDETAL
-699 SKLQQITR
+699 SKLEEMSR
-707 LSPSALN
+707 LSPSAIN
-714 TYIRCPLAFY
+714 TYIRCKLAFY
-724 YQYIAHIQEPH
+724 YQYIAHIKEPDS
-735 PDPETIDNR
+735 DPETIDNR
-744 LFGNIFHRAAYLIY
+744 MFGNIFHRAAYLIY
-758 KDITDRSPLIEKAH
+758 KDITDHSPVIEKTH
-772 IQAYLSNRTLLANV
+772 IQAYLSNRKLLASV
-786 VDRAFQAEQC
+786 VDRAFEEEEC
-796 TPNNGLQIINRE
+796 KTNNGLQIINRE
-808 VIIQYITKLLK
+808 VIIEYVTKLLK

-839 TTLSFTIPSEGAL
+839 TQLSFTIPL
-852 VGGYG
+852 
-857 IPAIPTQ
+857 
-864 PTCSVGAL
+864 
-872 KGGALVGGYGIPAIP
+872 
-887 TQPTCSVGALKGGAL
+887 
-902 KGGALVSSA
+902 GGALVSSA
-911 PKTSAPKTSAPKT
+911 PT
-924 SAPGKQYNLTIGGII
+924 KQYNLTIGGII
-939 DRLDILTDR
+939 DRLDAVTDK
-948 QTGKPRI
+948 QTGKRRI
-955 RVVDYKTGNQPSSP
+955 RVVDYKTGNKPSSAIKSIEEVFDP
-969 IKNIDEIFDPNNIRT
+969 KNIAS
-984 KHSNYYLQA
+984 KHSNYFLQA

-1004 RWNPAGHPVSPALL
+1004 EWNAANDAVSPALL
-1018 FIKQAPATDY
+1018 FIKQAATNDY
-1028 DPTLL
+1028 DPTLC

-1052 LKHTLADIYSPDTPF
+1052 LKETVADMYSPDAAF

>member
-10 AEDIISKYGTDLSRI
+10 AEDIIGKYGTDLSRI

-34 ALFLNEHLARL
+34 ALFLNEHLARI

-65 TDLKTADPIKLICD
+65 TDLKPADPIKLICD

-137 DDEQKEMLAR
+137 DDEQKEMLKR

-153 DDIDSELKKRF
+153 DDIESELKKRF

-196 VANEQTLHLKYDK
+196 VASEETLHLKYDK
-209 YLFVGFNLLQKVERL
+209 YLFVGFNLIQKVERV

-229 MKEDKAKFYWD
+229 MKEGKAKFYWD
-240 FDEYYMPS
+240 FDEYYMPTARAQQS
-248 PSPLPSGGA
+248 A
-257 PVGGYG
+257 
-263 IPAIPTQ
+263 
-270 PTCSVG
+270 SVPNNTASFAA
-276 GYGIPAIPT
+276 YLT
-285 QPTCSVGALPGGYG
+285 
-299 IPAIPTQPTCS
+299 
-310 VGALPGGALVSSAPT
+310 
-325 NLNLADFPNELD
+325 DFPNELD
-337 NTDPDIYANM
+337 NTDRDIYANM

-371 LLENHRYRAGRKT
+371 LLENDRYKAGRKT

-396 LMHSLPPE
+396 IMHSLPPE

-433 LGLRKKGTTLNPHY
+433 LGLRKKGTAFNPHY

-454 PYAHHLKGVHLS
+454 PYARHLQEVHLKEMNEVHLKGVHLS
-466 QVHQEEVHQ
+466 QVHQEGSAALLQ
-475 PNSPSHHLTISTP
+475 
-488 HHLTT
+488 
-493 STILH
+493 
-498 HIATLIK
+498 HIATLVK
-505 QVGIATKPE
+505 QVGIATKQE
-514 GDPLTQESVFRM
+514 GDALTQESVFRM
-526 YTILNRLATL
+526 FTILNRLAAL

-553 SQLVSTSSIPFH
+553 SQLVGAASIPFH

-582 IDFDHLLLLS
+582 IDFDNVLLLS

-600 GVNDSSFIPYTIRKA
+600 GVNDSSFIPYSIRKA
-615 HHLTTIDNKVAL
+615 HGLTTIDNKVAI

-634 LLQRAR
+634 LLQRAG
-640 DITIAYNNTTDN
+640 DITIAYNNSTDN

-666 VESGQKINHYTLT
+666 VESGQKIDHYSLT
-679 AKNHPT
+679 AKNQPS
-685 PLMPKPIQKDEATL
+685 PLMPKAIEKDEAAIGKL
-699 SKLQQITR
+699 EEMSK
-707 LSPSALN
+707 LSPSAIN
-714 TYIRCPLAFY
+714 TYIRCKLAFY
-724 YQYIAHIQEPH
+724 YQYIAHIKEPDS
-735 PDPETIDNR
+735 DPETIDNR
-744 LFGNIFHRAAYLIY
+744 MFGNIFHRAAYLIY
-758 KDITDRSPLIEKAH
+758 KDITDHSPVIEKAH
-772 IQAYLSNRTLLANV
+772 IQAYLSNRKLLASV
-786 VDRAFQAEQC
+786 VDRAFEEEEC
-796 TPNNGLQIINRE
+796 KTNNGLQIINRE
-808 VIIQYITKLLK
+808 VIIEYITKLLK

-839 TTLSFTIPSEGAL
+839 TQLSFTIPS
-852 VGGYG
+852 
-857 IPAIPTQ
+857 
-864 PTCSVGAL
+864 
-872 KGGALVGGYGIPAIP
+872 
-887 TQPTCSVGALKGGAL
+887 GGAL

-911 PKTSAPKTSAPKT
+911 PT
-924 SAPGKQYNLTIGGII
+924 KQYSLTIGGII
-939 DRLDILTDR
+939 DRLDAVTDK
-948 QTGKPRI
+948 QTGKRRI
-955 RVVDYKTGNQPSSP
+955 RVVDYKTGNKPSSAIKSIEEVFDP
-969 IKNIDEIFDPNNIRT
+969 KNIAS
-984 KHSNYYLQA
+984 KHSNYFLQA

-1004 RWNPAGHPVSPALL
+1004 EWNAANDAVSPALL
-1018 FIKQAPATDY
+1018 FIKQAATNDY
-1028 DPTLL
+1028 DPTLC

-1052 LKHTLADIYSPDTPF
+1052 LKETVADMYSPDAAF

>member
-196 VANEQTLHLKYDK
+196 VASEQTLHLKYDK
-209 YLFVGFNLLQKVERL
+209 YLFVGFNLLQKVERV

-248 PSPLPSGGA
+248 PSHHLTTSPS
-257 PVGGYG
+257 
-263 IPAIPTQ
+263 Q
-270 PTCSVG
+270 HLS
-276 GYGIPAIPT
+276 
-285 QPTCSVGALPGGYG
+285 
-299 IPAIPTQPTCS
+299 
-310 VGALPGGALVSSAPT
+310 GGALVSSAPRTSAPT
-325 NLNLADFPNELD
+325 NLTTSPSQHLNLSDFPNELD

-364 ARFASNW
+364 ARFAANW

-384 AVVMCDESILLP
+384 AIVMCDESILLP
-396 LMHSLPPE
+396 IMHSLPPE

-433 LGLRKKGTTLNPHY
+433 LGLRKKGTALNPHY

-454 PYAHHLKGVHLS
+454 PYAHHLQEVHLKGVHLS
-466 QVHQEEVHQ
+466 QVHQEEQVHQ
-475 PNSPSHHLTISTP
+475 PNSPS

-600 GVNDSSFIPYTIRKA
+600 GINDSSFIPYTIRKA
-615 HHLTTIDNKVAL
+615 HHLTTIDNKVAI

-634 LLQRAR
+634 LLQRAG
-640 DITIAYNNTTDN
+640 DITIAYNNSTDN

-666 VESGQKINHYTLT
+666 VESGQKINHYSLT

-685 PLMPKPIQKDEATL
+685 PLMPKPIQKDETVL
-699 SKLQQITR
+699 SKLQQISQP
-707 LSPSALN
+707 SPSALN

-744 LFGNIFHRAAYLIY
+744 QFGNIFHRAAYLIY

-796 TPNNGLQIINRE
+796 TANNGLQIINRE

-839 TTLSFTIPSEGAL
+839 TQLSFTTPPPHHLTTSPSHHH
-852 VGGYG
+852 
-857 IPAIPTQ
+857 
-864 PTCSVGAL
+864 
-872 KGGALVGGYGIPAIP
+872 
-887 TQPTCSVGALKGGAL
+887 
-902 KGGALVSSA
+902 
-911 PKTSAPKTSAPKT
+911 
-924 SAPGKQYNLTIGGII
+924 LTIGGII
-939 DRLDILTDR
+939 DRLDVLTDK

-1004 RWNPAGHPVSPALL
+1004 RWNPANHPVSPALL
-1018 FIKQAPATDY
+1018 FIKQAPANHY

-1033 IDKHPISDVTVYEE
+1033 IDKHPIGDVTVYEE
-1047 EFLTK
+1047 EFLAK

>member
-10 AEDIISKYGTDLSRI
+10 AEDIIGKYGTDLSRI

-34 ALFLNEHLARL
+34 ALFLNEHLARI

-65 TDLKTADPIKLICD
+65 TDLKPADPIKLICD

-137 DDEQKEMLAR
+137 DDEQKEMLKR

-153 DDIDSELKKRF
+153 DDIESELKKRF

-196 VANEQTLHLKYDK
+196 VASEETLHLKYDK
-209 YLFVGFNLLQKVERL
+209 YLFVGFNLIQKVERV

-229 MKEDKAKFYWD
+229 MKEGKAKFYWD
-240 FDEYYMPS
+240 FDEYYMPTTRAQQS
-248 PSPLPSGGA
+248 A
-257 PVGGYG
+257 
-263 IPAIPTQ
+263 
-270 PTCSVG
+270 SVPNNTASFAA
-276 GYGIPAIPT
+276 YLT
-285 QPTCSVGALPGGYG
+285 
-299 IPAIPTQPTCS
+299 
-310 VGALPGGALVSSAPT
+310 
-325 NLNLADFPNELD
+325 DFPNELD
-337 NTDPDIYANM
+337 NTNRDIYANM
-347 RRPKRIRFISS
+347 RQPKRIRFISS

-371 LLENHRYRAGRKT
+371 LLENDRYKAGRKT

-396 LMHSLPPE
+396 IMHSLPPE

-433 LGLRKKGTTLNPHY
+433 LGLRKKGTAFNPHY

-454 PYAHHLKGVHLS
+454 PYARHLQGVHSKGVHSKGVHLS
-466 QVHQEEVHQ
+466 QVHQEG
-475 PNSPSHHLTISTP
+475 SAAL
-488 HHLTT
+488 
-493 STILH
+493 LH

-505 QVGIATKPE
+505 QVGIATKQE
-514 GDPLTQESVFRM
+514 GDALTQESVFRM
-526 YTILNRLATL
+526 FTILNRLAAL

-553 SQLVSTSSIPFH
+553 SQLVGAASIPFH
-565 GEPVVGVQ
+565 GEPVIGVQ

-582 IDFDHLLLLS
+582 IDFDNVLLLS

-600 GVNDSSFIPYTIRKA
+600 GVNDSSFIPYSIRKA
-615 HHLTTIDNKVAL
+615 HGLTTIDNKVAI

-634 LLQRAR
+634 LLQRAG
-640 DITIAYNNTTDN
+640 DITIAYNNSTDN

-666 VESGQKINHYTLT
+666 VESGQKIDHYSLT
-679 AKNHPT
+679 AKNQPT
-685 PLMPKPIQKDEATL
+685 PLMPKAIEKDETAL
-699 SKLQQITR
+699 SKLEEMSR
-707 LSPSALN
+707 LSPSAIN
-714 TYIRCPLAFY
+714 TYIRCKLAFY
-724 YQYIAHIQEPH
+724 YQYIAHIKEPDS
-735 PDPETIDNR
+735 DPETIDNR
-744 LFGNIFHRAAYLIY
+744 MFGNIFHRAAYLIY
-758 KDITDRSPLIEKAH
+758 KDITDHSPVIEKAH
-772 IQAYLSNRTLLANV
+772 IQAYLSNRKLLASV
-786 VDRAFQAEQC
+786 VDRAFEEEEC
-796 TPNNGLQIINRE
+796 KTNNGLQIINRE
-808 VIIQYITKLLK
+808 VIIEYITKLLK
-819 IDQQLCPFSILA
+819 IDQQLCTFSILA

-839 TTLSFTIPSEGAL
+839 TQLSFTIPS
-852 VGGYG
+852 
-857 IPAIPTQ
+857 
-864 PTCSVGAL
+864 
-872 KGGALVGGYGIPAIP
+872 
-887 TQPTCSVGALKGGAL
+887 GGAL

-911 PKTSAPKTSAPKT
+911 PT
-924 SAPGKQYNLTIGGII
+924 KQYNLTIGGII
-939 DRLDILTDR
+939 DRLDAVTDK
-948 QTGKPRI
+948 QTGKRRI
-955 RVVDYKTGNQPSSP
+955 RVVDYKTGNKPSSAIKSIEEVFDP
-969 IKNIDEIFDPNNIRT
+969 KNIAS
-984 KHSNYYLQA
+984 KHSNYFLQA

-1004 RWNPAGHPVSPALL
+1004 EWNAANDPVSPALL
-1018 FIKQAPATDY
+1018 FIKQAATNDY
-1028 DPTLL
+1028 DPTLC

-1052 LKHTLADIYSPDTPF
+1052 LKETVADMYSPDATF

>member
-65 TDLKTADPIKLICD
+65 TDLKPADPIKLICD
-79 IHKSFTKCTGID
+79 IHKSFTKCTGIN

-137 DDEQKEMLAR
+137 DDEQKEMLKR

-153 DDIDSELKKRF
+153 DDIESELKKRF

-196 VANEQTLHLKYDK
+196 VASEQTLHLKYDK

-229 MKEDKAKFYWD
+229 MKEGKAKFYWD

-257 PVGGYG
+257 LV
-263 IPAIPTQ
+263 
-270 PTCSVG
+270 
-276 GYGIPAIPT
+276 
-285 QPTCSVGALPGGYG
+285 GGYG

-325 NLNLADFPNELD
+325 NLNLSDFPNELD

-364 ARFASNW
+364 ARFAANW

-454 PYAHHLKGVHLS
+454 PYARHLQGVHLS
-466 QVHQEEVHQ
+466 PLGFCRLPEQEVHQ
-475 PNSPSHHLTISTP
+475 PNSTLDNSTSAQPTIQNSKLKTQN
-488 HHLTT
+488 
-493 STILH
+493 TILH

-526 YTILNRLATL
+526 FTILNRLAAL

-600 GVNDSSFIPYTIRKA
+600 GINDSSFIPYTIRKA

-699 SKLQQITR
+699 NKLQQISR

-735 PDPETIDNR
+735 PAPETIDNR

-839 TTLSFTIPSEGAL
+839 TQLSFTIPSEGAL

-872 KGGALVGGYGIPAIP
+872 KGGAL
-887 TQPTCSVGALKGGAL
+887 KGGAL

-911 PKTSAPKTSAPKT
+911 PT
-924 SAPGKQYNLTIGGII
+924 KQYNLTIGGII

-955 RVVDYKTGNQPSSP
+955 RVVDYKTGNKPSSP
-969 IKNIDEIFDPNNIRT
+969 IKNIDEIFDPNNIRS

-1018 FIKQAPATDY
+1018 FIKQATATDY
-1028 DPTLL
+1028 DPTLH

>member
-10 AEDIISKYGTDLSRI
+10 AEDIIGKYGTDLSRI

-34 ALFLNEHLARL
+34 ALFLNEHLARI
-45 AGQPVWSPAYITISD
+45 AGQPIWSPAYITISD

-137 DDEQKEMLAR
+137 DNEQKEMLAR

-196 VANEQTLHLKYDK
+196 VVSEETLQMKYDK
-209 YLFVGFNLLQKVERL
+209 YLFVGFNLLQKVERV

-229 MKEDKAKFYWD
+229 MKEGKAKFYWD

-248 PSPLPSGGA
+248 PSQHLTTSPS
-257 PVGGYG
+257 
-263 IPAIPTQ
+263 Q
-270 PTCSVG
+270 HLS
-276 GYGIPAIPT
+276 
-285 QPTCSVGALPGGYG
+285 
-299 IPAIPTQPTCS
+299 
-310 VGALPGGALVSSAPT
+310 GGALVSSAPT
-325 NLNLADFPNELD
+325 NLNLSDFPNELD

-347 RRPKRIRFISS
+347 RRPKHIRFISS

-371 LLENHRYRAGRKT
+371 LLENDRYKAGRKT

-433 LGLRKKGTTLNPHY
+433 LGLRKKGTAFNPHY

-454 PYAHHLKGVHLS
+454 PYAHHL
-466 QVHQEEVHQ
+466 
-475 PNSPSHHLTISTP
+475 TISP
-488 HHLTT
+488 PQHLNT
-493 STILH
+493 STPQHLNISPILH
-498 HIATLIK
+498 HIATLVK

-514 GDPLTQESVFRM
+514 GDALMQESVFRM
-526 YTILNRLATL
+526 YTILNRLTTL

-553 SQLVSTSSIPFH
+553 SQLVSSSSIPFH

-600 GVNDSSFIPYTIRKA
+600 GINDSSFIPYTIRKA
-615 HHLTTIDNKVAL
+615 HHLTTIDNKVAI

-634 LLQRAR
+634 LLQRAG
-640 DITIAYNNTTDN
+640 DITIAYNNSTDN

-666 VESGQKINHYTLT
+666 VESGQQIDHYSLT
-679 AKNHPT
+679 AKNQPT
-685 PLMPKPIQKDEATL
+685 PLMPKPIEKDETAL
-699 SKLQQITR
+699 SKLQEMSR
-707 LSPSALN
+707 LSPSAIN
-714 TYIRCPLAFY
+714 TYIRCKLAFY
-724 YQYIAHIQEPH
+724 YQYIAHIKEPDS
-735 PDPETIDNR
+735 DPETIDNR

-796 TPNNGLQIINRE
+796 TANNGLQIINRE

-839 TTLSFTIPSEGAL
+839 TSLSFTIPSEGAL

-872 KGGALVGGYGIPAIP
+872 KGGALV
-887 TQPTCSVGALKGGAL
+887 
-902 KGGALVSSA
+902 SSA
-911 PKTSAPKTSAPKT
+911 PT
-924 SAPGKQYNLTIGGII
+924 KQYNLTIGGII

-969 IKNIDEIFDPNNIRT
+969 IKNIEEIFDPNNIRS

-993 ILYSLIVSRSK
+993 ILYSLIVSRSE

-1018 FIKQAPATDY
+1018 FIKQAPANHY

>member
-34 ALFLNEHLARL
+34 ALFLNEHLARI

-137 DDEQKEMLAR
+137 DDEQKEMLKR

-153 DDIDSELKKRF
+153 DDIESELKKRF

-196 VANEQTLHLKYDK
+196 VASDETLHLKYDK
-209 YLFVGFNLLQKVERL
+209 YLFVGFNLIQKVERV

-229 MKEDKAKFYWD
+229 MKEGKAKFYWD
-240 FDEYYMPS
+240 FDEYYMPTARAQQS
-248 PSPLPSGGA
+248 A
-257 PVGGYG
+257 
-263 IPAIPTQ
+263 
-270 PTCSVG
+270 SVPNNTASFAA
-276 GYGIPAIPT
+276 YLT
-285 QPTCSVGALPGGYG
+285 
-299 IPAIPTQPTCS
+299 
-310 VGALPGGALVSSAPT
+310 
-325 NLNLADFPNELD
+325 DFPNEFD
-337 NTDPDIYANM
+337 NTDRDIYANM
-347 RRPKRIRFISS
+347 GRPKRIRFISS

-371 LLENHRYRAGRKT
+371 LLENERYKAGRKT

-396 LMHSLPPE
+396 IMHSLPPE

-433 LGLRKKGTTLNPHY
+433 LGLRKKGTAFNPHY

-454 PYAHHLKGVHLS
+454 PYARHLQEVHLNGVHSKGVHLS
-466 QVHQEEVHQ
+466 QVHQEGSAALLQ
-475 PNSPSHHLTISTP
+475 
-488 HHLTT
+488 
-493 STILH
+493 
-498 HIATLIK
+498 HIATLVK
-505 QVGIATKPE
+505 QVGIATKQE
-514 GDPLTQESVFRM
+514 GDALTQESVFRM
-526 YTILNRLATL
+526 FTILNRLAAL

-553 SQLVSTSSIPFH
+553 SQLVGAASIPFH
-565 GEPVVGVQ
+565 GEPVIGVQ

-582 IDFDHLLLLS
+582 IDFDNVLLLS

-600 GVNDSSFIPYTIRKA
+600 GVNDSSFIPYSIRKA
-615 HHLTTIDNKVAL
+615 HGLTTIDNKVAI

-634 LLQRAR
+634 LLQRAG
-640 DITIAYNNTTDN
+640 DITIAYNNSTDN

-666 VESGQKINHYTLT
+666 VESGQKIDHYSLT
-679 AKNHPT
+679 AKNQPT
-685 PLMPKPIQKDEATL
+685 PLMPKAIEKDETAL
-699 SKLQQITR
+699 SKLEEMSR
-707 LSPSALN
+707 LSPSAIN
-714 TYIRCPLAFY
+714 TYIRCKLAFY
-724 YQYIAHIQEPH
+724 YQYIAHIKEPDS
-735 PDPETIDNR
+735 DPETIDNR
-744 LFGNIFHRAAYLIY
+744 MFGNIFHRAAYLIY
-758 KDITDRSPLIEKAH
+758 KDITDHSPVIEKAH
-772 IQAYLSNRTLLANV
+772 IQAYLSNRKLLASV
-786 VDRAFQAEQC
+786 VDRAFEEEEC
-796 TPNNGLQIINRE
+796 KTNNGLQIINRE
-808 VIIQYITKLLK
+808 VIIEYITKLLK

-839 TTLSFTIPSEGAL
+839 TQLSFTIPS
-852 VGGYG
+852 
-857 IPAIPTQ
+857 
-864 PTCSVGAL
+864 
-872 KGGALVGGYGIPAIP
+872 
-887 TQPTCSVGALKGGAL
+887 GGAL

-911 PKTSAPKTSAPKT
+911 PT
-924 SAPGKQYNLTIGGII
+924 KQYNLTIGGII
-939 DRLDILTDR
+939 DRLDAVTDK
-948 QTGKPRI
+948 QTGKRRI
-955 RVVDYKTGNQPSSP
+955 RVVDYKTGNKPSSAIKSIEEVFDP
-969 IKNIDEIFDPNNIRT
+969 KNIAS
-984 KHSNYYLQA
+984 KHSNYFLQA

-1004 RWNPAGHPVSPALL
+1004 EWNAANDAVSPALL
-1018 FIKQAPATDY
+1018 FIKQAATNDY
-1028 DPTLL
+1028 DPTLC

-1052 LKHTLADIYSPDTPF
+1052 LKETVADMYSPNAAF

>member
-34 ALFLNEHLARL
+34 ALFLNEHLARI

-79 IHKSFTKCTGID
+79 IHKSFTKCTGIN

-137 DDEQKEMLAR
+137 DNEQKEMLAR

-196 VANEQTLHLKYDK
+196 VVSEETLQMKYDK
-209 YLFVGFNLLQKVERL
+209 YLFVGFNLLQKVERV

-229 MKEDKAKFYWD
+229 MKEGKAKFYWD

-248 PSPLPSGGA
+248 PSHHLTTSTSQHLNTSPSQHLTTS
-257 PVGGYG
+257 PS
-263 IPAIPTQ
+263 Q
-270 PTCSVG
+270 H
-276 GYGIPAIPT
+276 
-285 QPTCSVGALPGGYG
+285 
-299 IPAIPTQPTCS
+299 
-310 VGALPGGALVSSAPT
+310 
-325 NLNLADFPNELD
+325 LNISDFPNELD
-337 NTDPDIYANM
+337 NTDRDIYANM

-371 LLENHRYRAGRKT
+371 LLENDRYKAGRKT

-433 LGLRKKGTTLNPHY
+433 LGLRKKGTAFNPHY

-454 PYAHHLKGVHLS
+454 PYAHHLTI
-466 QVHQEEVHQ
+466 
-475 PNSPSHHLTISTP
+475 SPPHHLNTSTP

-493 STILH
+493 STILP
-498 HIATLIK
+498 HIATLVK

-514 GDPLTQESVFRM
+514 GDALTQESVFRM

-553 SQLVSTSSIPFH
+553 SQLVSSSSIPFH

-582 IDFDHLLLLS
+582 IDFDNVLLLS

-600 GVNDSSFIPYTIRKA
+600 GINDSSFIPYTIRKA
-615 HHLTTIDNKVAL
+615 HHLTTIDNKVAI

-634 LLQRAR
+634 LLQRAG
-640 DITIAYNNTTDN
+640 DITIAYNNSTDN

-666 VESGQKINHYTLT
+666 VESGQKIDHYSLT
-679 AKNHPT
+679 AKNQPT
-685 PLMPKPIQKDEATL
+685 PLMPKAIEKDETAL
-699 SKLQQITR
+699 GKLEQMSR
-707 LSPSALN
+707 LSPSAIN
-714 TYIRCPLAFY
+714 TYIRCKLAFY
-724 YQYIAHIQEPH
+724 YQYIAHISEPD

-758 KDITDRSPLIEKAH
+758 KDITDHSPVIEKAH

-796 TPNNGLQIINRE
+796 TANNGLQIINRE

-839 TTLSFTIPSEGAL
+839 TQLSFTTPPSHHL
-852 VGGYG
+852 TTS
-857 IPAIPTQ
+857 P
-864 PTCSVGAL
+864 
-872 KGGALVGGYGIPAIP
+872 
-887 TQPTCSVGALKGGAL
+887 
-902 KGGALVSSA
+902 GGALVSSA
-911 PKTSAPKTSAPKT
+911 PT
-924 SAPGKQYNLTIGGII
+924 KQYNLTIGGII
-939 DRLDILTDR
+939 DRLDILTDK

-969 IKNIDEIFDPNNIRT
+969 IKNIDEIFDPNNIRS

-1004 RWNPAGHPVSPALL
+1004 EWNPADHPVSPALL
-1018 FIKQAPATDY
+1018 FIKQAPANHY

-1052 LKHTLADIYSPDTPF
+1052 LKETLADMYSPNVPF

>member
-10 AEDIISKYGTDLSRI
+10 AEDIIGKYGTDLSRI

-34 ALFLNEHLARL
+34 ALFLNEHLARI

-65 TDLKTADPIKLICD
+65 TDLKPADPIKLICD

-137 DDEQKEMLAR
+137 DDEQKEMLKR

-196 VANEQTLHLKYDK
+196 VASEETLHLKYDK
-209 YLFVGFNLLQKVERL
+209 YLFVGFNLIQKVERV

-229 MKEDKAKFYWD
+229 MKEGKAKFYWD
-240 FDEYYMPS
+240 FDEYYMPTARAQQS
-248 PSPLPSGGA
+248 A
-257 PVGGYG
+257 
-263 IPAIPTQ
+263 
-270 PTCSVG
+270 SVPNNTASFAA
-276 GYGIPAIPT
+276 YLT
-285 QPTCSVGALPGGYG
+285 
-299 IPAIPTQPTCS
+299 
-310 VGALPGGALVSSAPT
+310 
-325 NLNLADFPNELD
+325 DFPNELD
-337 NTDPDIYANM
+337 NTDRDIYANM

-371 LLENHRYRAGRKT
+371 LLENDRYKAGRKT

-396 LMHSLPPE
+396 IMHSLPPE

-433 LGLRKKGTTLNPHY
+433 LGLRKKGTAFNPHY

-454 PYAHHLKGVHLS
+454 PYALHLQEAHLKEMNDVHLKGVHLKGVHLS
-466 QVHQEEVHQ
+466 QVHQEKEMHQ
-475 PNSPSHHLTISTP
+475 EGIAAL
-488 HHLTT
+488 LQ
-493 STILH
+493 
-498 HIATLIK
+498 HIATLVK
-505 QVGIATKPE
+505 QVGIATKQE
-514 GDPLTQESVFRM
+514 GDALTQESVFRM
-526 YTILNRLATL
+526 FTILNRLAAL

-542 LVDNTTLRRLV
+542 VVDNTTLRRLV
-553 SQLVSTSSIPFH
+553 SQLVGAASIPFH

-582 IDFDHLLLLS
+582 IDFDNVLLLS

-600 GVNDSSFIPYTIRKA
+600 GVNDSSFIPYSIRKA
-615 HHLTTIDNKVAL
+615 HGLTTIDNKVAI

-634 LLQRAR
+634 LLQRAG
-640 DITIAYNNTTDN
+640 DITIAYNNSTDN

-666 VESGQKINHYTLT
+666 VESGQKIDHYSLT
-679 AKNHPT
+679 AKNQPT
-685 PLMPKPIQKDEATL
+685 PLMPKAIEKDEAAL
-699 SKLQQITR
+699 SKLEEMSR
-707 LSPSALN
+707 LSPSAIN
-714 TYIRCPLAFY
+714 TYIRCKLAFY
-724 YQYIAHIQEPH
+724 YQYIAHIKEPDSD
-735 PDPETIDNR
+735 PDTIDNR
-744 LFGNIFHRAAYLIY
+744 MFGNIFHRAAYLIY
-758 KDITDRSPLIEKAH
+758 KDITDHSPVIEKTH
-772 IQAYLSNRTLLANV
+772 IQAYLSNRKLLASV
-786 VDRAFQAEQC
+786 VDRAFEEEEC
-796 TPNNGLQIINRE
+796 KTNNGLQIINRE
-808 VIIQYITKLLK
+808 VIIEYITKLLK

-839 TTLSFTIPSEGAL
+839 TQLSFTIPS
-852 VGGYG
+852 
-857 IPAIPTQ
+857 
-864 PTCSVGAL
+864 
-872 KGGALVGGYGIPAIP
+872 
-887 TQPTCSVGALKGGAL
+887 GGAL

-911 PKTSAPKTSAPKT
+911 PT
-924 SAPGKQYNLTIGGII
+924 KQYNLTIGGII
-939 DRLDILTDR
+939 DRLDAVTDK
-948 QTGKPRI
+948 QTGKRRI
-955 RVVDYKTGNQPSSP
+955 RVVDYKTGNKPSSAIKSIEEVFDP
-969 IKNIDEIFDPNNIRT
+969 KNIAS
-984 KHSNYYLQA
+984 KHSNYFLQA

-1004 RWNPAGHPVSPALL
+1004 EWNAANDAVSPALL
-1018 FIKQAPATDY
+1018 FIKQAATNDY
-1028 DPTLL
+1028 DPTLC

-1052 LKHTLADIYSPDTPF
+1052 LKETVADMYSPNAAF

>member
-10 AEDIISKYGTDLSRI
+10 AEDIIGKYGTDLSRI

-65 TDLKTADPIKLICD
+65 TDLKPADPIKLICD

-137 DDEQKEMLAR
+137 DDEQKEMLKR

-153 DDIDSELKKRF
+153 DDIESELKKRF

-196 VANEQTLHLKYDK
+196 VVSEETLHLKYDK
-209 YLFVGFNLLQKVERL
+209 YLFVGFNLLQKVERV

-229 MKEDKAKFYWD
+229 MKEGKAKFYWD

-248 PSPLPSGGA
+248 PSHHLTTSPSQHLTTS
-257 PVGGYG
+257 PSQHLTTS
-263 IPAIPTQ
+263 PSHHLNTSPSQHLTTSPSQ
-270 PTCSVG
+270 H
-276 GYGIPAIPT
+276 
-285 QPTCSVGALPGGYG
+285 
-299 IPAIPTQPTCS
+299 
-310 VGALPGGALVSSAPT
+310 
-325 NLNLADFPNELD
+325 LNLSDFPNELD

-347 RRPKRIRFISS
+347 RRPKHIRFISS

-371 LLENHRYRAGRKT
+371 LLENERYKAGRKT

-396 LMHSLPPE
+396 IMHSLPPE

-433 LGLRKKGTTLNPHY
+433 LGLRKKGTAFNPHY

-454 PYAHHLKGVHLS
+454 PYAHHLTISPSHHLTTS
-466 QVHQEEVHQ
+466 PPQHLTI
-475 PNSPSHHLTISTP
+475 SPSHHLTISP
-488 HHLTT
+488 
-493 STILH
+493 ILH

-514 GDPLTQESVFRM
+514 GDALTQESVFRM
-526 YTILNRLATL
+526 FTILNRLATL

-553 SQLVSTSSIPFH
+553 SQLVSSSSIPFH
-565 GEPVVGVQ
+565 GEPVIGVQ

-582 IDFDHLLLLS
+582 IDFDNVLLLS

-600 GVNDSSFIPYTIRKA
+600 GVNDSSFIPYSIRKA
-615 HHLTTIDNKVAL
+615 HGLTTIDNKVAI

-634 LLQRAR
+634 LLQRAG
-640 DITIAYNNTTDN
+640 DITIAYNNSTDN

-666 VESGQKINHYTLT
+666 VESGQKIDHYSLT
-679 AKNHPT
+679 AKNQPT
-685 PLMPKPIQKDEATL
+685 PLMPKPIEKDETAL
-699 SKLQQITR
+699 SKLEEMSR
-707 LSPSALN
+707 LSPSAIN
-714 TYIRCPLAFY
+714 TYIRCKLAFY
-724 YQYIAHIQEPH
+724 YQYIAHIKEPDS
-735 PDPETIDNR
+735 DPETIDNR

-758 KDITDRSPLIEKAH
+758 KDITDHSPVIEKAH
-772 IQAYLSNRTLLANV
+772 IQAYLSNRKLLASV
-786 VDRAFQAEQC
+786 VDRAFEEEEC
-796 TPNNGLQIINRE
+796 KTNNGLQIINRE

-839 TTLSFTIPSEGAL
+839 TSLSFTIPSE
-852 VGGYG
+852 
-857 IPAIPTQ
+857 
-864 PTCSVGAL
+864 
-872 KGGALVGGYGIPAIP
+872 GALVGGYGIPAIP

-911 PKTSAPKTSAPKT
+911 PRTSAPT
-924 SAPGKQYNLTIGGII
+924 KQYNLTIGGII
-939 DRLDILTDR
+939 DRLDILTDK

-969 IKNIDEIFDPNNIRT
+969 IKNIDEIFDPNNIRS

-1004 RWNPAGHPVSPALL
+1004 RWNPANHPVSPALL
-1018 FIKQAPATDY
+1018 FIKQAPANHY
-1028 DPTLL
+1028 DPTLC

-1047 EFLTK
+1047 EFLTQ

>member
-10 AEDIISKYGTDLSRI
+10 AEDIIGKYGTDLSRI

-34 ALFLNEHLARL
+34 ALFLNEHLARI

-65 TDLKTADPIKLICD
+65 TDLKPADPIKLICD

-137 DDEQKEMLAR
+137 DDEQKEMLKR

-153 DDIDSELKKRF
+153 DDIESELKKRF

-196 VANEQTLHLKYDK
+196 VASEETLHLKYDK
-209 YLFVGFNLLQKVERL
+209 YLFVGFNLIQKVERV

-229 MKEDKAKFYWD
+229 MKEGKAKFYWD
-240 FDEYYMPS
+240 FDEYYMPTARAQQS
-248 PSPLPSGGA
+248 A
-257 PVGGYG
+257 
-263 IPAIPTQ
+263 
-270 PTCSVG
+270 SVPNNTASFAA
-276 GYGIPAIPT
+276 YLT
-285 QPTCSVGALPGGYG
+285 
-299 IPAIPTQPTCS
+299 
-310 VGALPGGALVSSAPT
+310 
-325 NLNLADFPNELD
+325 DFPNELD
-337 NTDPDIYANM
+337 NTDRDIYANM

-371 LLENHRYRAGRKT
+371 LLENERYKAGRKT

-396 LMHSLPPE
+396 IMHSLPPE

-433 LGLRKKGTTLNPHY
+433 LGLRKKGTAFNPHY
-447 LKKLMAH
+447 LKKLIAH
-454 PYAHHLKGVHLS
+454 PYARHLQEVQLKEMNDVHLKGVHLS
-466 QVHQEEVHQ
+466 QVHQGEVHQ
-475 PNSPSHHLTISTP
+475 EGIHQEEEQQTIGDNSGCMGMAGMPYP
-488 HHLTT
+488 PT
-493 STILH
+493 SAALLQ
-498 HIATLIK
+498 HIATLVK
-505 QVGIATKPE
+505 QVGIATKQE
-514 GDPLTQESVFRM
+514 GDALTQESVFRM
-526 YTILNRLATL
+526 FTILNRLAAL

-553 SQLVSTSSIPFH
+553 SQLVGAASIPFH

-582 IDFDHLLLLS
+582 IDFDNVLLLS

-600 GVNDSSFIPYTIRKA
+600 GVNDSSFIPYSIRKA
-615 HHLTTIDNKVAL
+615 HGLTTIDNKVAI

-634 LLQRAR
+634 LLQRAG
-640 DITIAYNNTTDN
+640 DITIAYNNSTDN

-666 VESGQKINHYTLT
+666 VESGQKIDHYSLT
-679 AKNHPT
+679 AKNQPT
-685 PLMPKPIQKDEATL
+685 PLMPKAIEKDEAAL
-699 SKLQQITR
+699 SKLEEMSR
-707 LSPSALN
+707 LSPSAIN
-714 TYIRCPLAFY
+714 TYIRCKLAFY
-724 YQYIAHIQEPH
+724 YQYVAHIKEPDS
-735 PDPETIDNR
+735 DPETIDNR
-744 LFGNIFHRAAYLIY
+744 MFGNIFHRAAYLIY
-758 KDITDRSPLIEKAH
+758 KDITDHSPVIEKTH
-772 IQAYLSNRTLLANV
+772 IQAYLSNRKLLASV
-786 VDRAFQAEQC
+786 VDRAFEEEEC
-796 TPNNGLQIINRE
+796 KTNNGLQIINRE
-808 VIIQYITKLLK
+808 VIIEYITKLLK

-839 TTLSFTIPSEGAL
+839 TQLSFTIPS
-852 VGGYG
+852 
-857 IPAIPTQ
+857 
-864 PTCSVGAL
+864 
-872 KGGALVGGYGIPAIP
+872 
-887 TQPTCSVGALKGGAL
+887 
-902 KGGALVSSA
+902 GGALVSSA
-911 PKTSAPKTSAPKT
+911 PTKHYS
-924 SAPGKQYNLTIGGII
+924 LTIGGII
-939 DRLDILTDR
+939 DRLDAVTDK
-948 QTGKPRI
+948 QTGKRRI
-955 RVVDYKTGNQPSSP
+955 RVVDYKTGNKPSSAIKSIEEVFDP
-969 IKNIDEIFDPNNIRT
+969 KNIAS
-984 KHSNYYLQA
+984 KHSNYFLQA

-1004 RWNPAGHPVSPALL
+1004 EWNAANDAVSPALL
-1018 FIKQAPATDY
+1018 FIKQAATNDY
-1028 DPTLL
+1028 DPTLC

-1052 LKHTLADIYSPDTPF
+1052 LKETVADMYSPDAAF

>member
-10 AEDIISKYGTDLSRI
+10 AEDIIGKYGTDLSRI

-34 ALFLNEHLARL
+34 ALFLNEHLARI

-65 TDLKTADPIKLICD
+65 TDLKPADPIKLICD

-137 DDEQKEMLAR
+137 DDEQKEMLKR

-153 DDIDSELKKRF
+153 DDIESELKKRF

-196 VANEQTLHLKYDK
+196 VASEETLHLKYDK
-209 YLFVGFNLLQKVERL
+209 YLFVGFNLIQKVERV

-229 MKEDKAKFYWD
+229 MKEGKAKFYWD
-240 FDEYYMPS
+240 FDEYYMPTARAQQS
-248 PSPLPSGGA
+248 A
-257 PVGGYG
+257 
-263 IPAIPTQ
+263 
-270 PTCSVG
+270 SVPNNTASFAA
-276 GYGIPAIPT
+276 YLT
-285 QPTCSVGALPGGYG
+285 
-299 IPAIPTQPTCS
+299 
-310 VGALPGGALVSSAPT
+310 
-325 NLNLADFPNELD
+325 DFPNELD
-337 NTDPDIYANM
+337 NTDRDIYANM

-371 LLENHRYRAGRKT
+371 LLENDRYKAGRKT

-396 LMHSLPPE
+396 IMHSLPPE

-433 LGLRKKGTTLNPHY
+433 LGLRKKGTAFNPHY

-454 PYAHHLKGVHLS
+454 PYARHLQKVHLKEMNDVHLKGVHLS

-475 PNSPSHHLTISTP
+475 EGIAAL
-488 HHLTT
+488 
-493 STILH
+493 LH
-498 HIATLIK
+498 HIATLVK
-505 QVGIATKPE
+505 QVGIATKQE
-514 GDPLTQESVFRM
+514 GDALTQESVFRM
-526 YTILNRLATL
+526 FTILNRLAAL

-553 SQLVSTSSIPFH
+553 SQLVGAASIPFH
-565 GEPVVGVQ
+565 GEPVIGVQ

-582 IDFDHLLLLS
+582 IDFDNVLLLS

-600 GVNDSSFIPYTIRKA
+600 GVNDSSFIPYSIRKA
-615 HHLTTIDNKVAL
+615 HGLTTIDNKVAI

-634 LLQRAR
+634 LLQRAG
-640 DITIAYNNTTDN
+640 DITIAYNNSTDN

-666 VESGQKINHYTLT
+666 VESGQKIDHYSLT
-679 AKNHPT
+679 AKNQPT
-685 PLMPKPIQKDEATL
+685 PLMPKAIEKDETAL
-699 SKLQQITR
+699 SKLEEMSR
-707 LSPSALN
+707 LSPSAIN
-714 TYIRCPLAFY
+714 TYIRCKLAFY
-724 YQYIAHIQEPH
+724 YQYIAHIKEPDS
-735 PDPETIDNR
+735 DPETIDNR
-744 LFGNIFHRAAYLIY
+744 MFGNIFHRAAYLIY
-758 KDITDRSPLIEKAH
+758 KDITDHSPVIEKAH
-772 IQAYLSNRTLLANV
+772 IQAYLSNRKLLASV
-786 VDRAFQAEQC
+786 VDRAFEEEEC
-796 TPNNGLQIINRE
+796 KTNNGLQIINRE
-808 VIIQYITKLLK
+808 VIIEYITKLLK
-819 IDQQLCPFSILA
+819 IDQLLCPFSILA

-839 TTLSFTIPSEGAL
+839 TSLSFTTSPSHHL
-852 VGGYG
+852 TTS
-857 IPAIPTQ
+857 P
-864 PTCSVGAL
+864 
-872 KGGALVGGYGIPAIP
+872 
-887 TQPTCSVGALKGGAL
+887 
-902 KGGALVSSA
+902 GGALVSSA
-911 PKTSAPKTSAPKT
+911 PTKLNPSGGALVSSAPT
-924 SAPGKQYNLTIGGII
+924 KQYNLTIGGII
-939 DRLDILTDR
+939 DRLDAVTDK
-948 QTGKPRI
+948 QTGKRRI
-955 RVVDYKTGNQPSSP
+955 RVVDYKTGNKPSSAIKSIEEVFDP
-969 IKNIDEIFDPNNIRT
+969 KNIAS
-984 KHSNYYLQA
+984 KHSNYFLQA

-1004 RWNPAGHPVSPALL
+1004 EWNAANDPVSPALL
-1018 FIKQAPATDY
+1018 FIKQAATNDY
-1028 DPTLL
+1028 DPTLC

-1052 LKHTLADIYSPDTPF
+1052 LKETVADMYSPNAAF